1 MLDWMK
7 KLFNKE
13 EEQTAM
19 NKEVPKQ
26 IESQPKIPRV
36 NHYTEAREAQMAS
49 RNAGKCRF
57 PLIPDDGFDE
67 DDVREQPRFEE
78 QHVQSGVYEDQ
89 PTQRG
94 IKVERS
100 RRPYVEKVVATYEEP
115 EVQYEPDPE
124 PVVKK
129 VSVPSQESSR
139 RPFRPTEMISPI
151 YGYNRPSV
159 EKKVEKQEEEKERED
174 LEISVEGKSV
184 VDAWLEKKGYT
195 LSAFSEG
202 QTTTPSSSGR
212 AGNQQEEQNHS
223 KKEEKSVVDQWLEK
237 NGYEIERQE
246 PVVEEKEVVQ
256 EINTPQEVSAD
267 EFLHKTIAERTE
279 DAGKEKDVV
288 VSNENSLQEELV
300 DSQVE
305 HEDTILAEEMKCNTE
320 IEKQTSEESVI
331 VKAEEKLEETIIVEI
346 PEEFAEI
353 AETEEPE
360 VEVTA
365 ETEESEEVEVTA
377 ETEESEEVEVIAEAE
392 ESEEVEVTAETEES
406 EEVEVTAETEE
417 SEEVEVTA
425 EAEESEEVE
434 VTAETEEF
442 EEVKVIAEAEESEEA
457 EVTTETEESE
467 EVEEIAETEESEEVE
482 EIAEAEESE
491 EVEVIAEAEESEEVE
506 VTTET
511 EESEEVEVTAET
523 EESEEVEVTAEA
535 EESEEV
541 EVTAETEEFEEVKVI
556 AEAEESEEAEV
567 TTETEESEEVEEIAE
582 TEESEEVEE
591 IAEAEESEEVE
602 VIAEAEE
609 SEEVEVTTETEESE
623 EVEVTAETEESEEVE
638 VTAEAEES
646 EEVEV
651 TAETEEFEE
660 VKVIAEAEESEE
672 VEEIAEAEESEVEA
686 FVELEETQPEMV
698 LDEAIEQKSEF
709 IHVAEADE
717 QTKKDVQ
724 SFANVLIAETEEN
737 KLVVEEALVA
747 EEQPVVEEAP
757 IAEGKPVVEE
767 APVAEE
773 QLVVEE
779 ALVAEEQPVVE
790 EAPIAEGKSVVEEAP
805 VAEEQLVVEETTIAE
820 EKPVVPKEEPK
831 REKKRHVPFNVVM
844 LKQDRTRL
852 MERHAARTSVMQP
865 SMGERVENKPV
876 HQVEESPVQQV
887 VVESRVEE
895 QPVKQVVVDPQVEE
909 QPMQQV
915 VVEPQVEEQ
924 PMQQVVVEP
933 QVKEQP
939 MQQVVVEPQVEVQ
952 PMQQVVVEPQVK
964 EQPMQQVV
972 VEPQVK
978 EQPMQQV
985 VVEPQ
990 VEEQLGQ
997 QMVVES
1003 QVEEKPMQQVVV
1015 EQVQKPISSTEVQE
1029 KAYVVNQREND
1040 MRNVL
1045 QTPPT
1050 YTVPPLALL
1059 SIPRQA
1065 ALDNKEWLEEQKE
1078 LLDTTFNN
1086 FHVGA
1091 HVINVSQGPAVT
1103 RFEVQPDPGVKVNKI
1118 TNLSDDIKLS
1128 LAAKDIR
1135 IEAPIPGKSAIGIEV
1150 PNKESKPVF
1159 LREILRSP
1167 VFTKSESPLTVA
1179 LGLDISGDPIVT
1191 DIRKMPHGLI
1201 AGATGSGKSVCIN
1214 AILTSILYKAKPHE
1228 VKLMLIDPKMVELAP
1243 YNSVPHLVAPV
1254 ITDVKAATAALKWA
1268 VEEMERRYE
1277 LFAHAGARDLT
1288 RYNTI
1293 VSEREIPGETLPYI
1307 VIVIDEL
1314 ADLMMVAPGDVEEA
1328 ICRIAQ
1334 KARACGIHLLVA
1346 TQRPSVD
1353 VITGLIKS
1361 NIPTRIAFTVSSQVD
1376 SRTIIDIG
1384 GAEKLL
1390 GRGDMLFLGNGTSKP
1405 VRVQGVYVSDDE
1417 IEKTVD
1423 HVKKQM
1429 KPNYLF
1435 QQEDLLAKTEQS
1447 ESEDELFFD
1456 ACQFVVEQ
1464 GGAST
1469 SSVQRKFRIGYNRA
1483 ARLIEEMES
1492 QGIISEAR
1500 GTKPRDVLISEDEF
1514 AAMQETNV

>member
-36 NHYTEAREAQMAS
+36 NHYTEAREAQMAN

-57 PLIPDDGFDE
+57 PLVPDNGFDE
-67 DDVREQPRFEE
+67 EDESEVNRFEE
-78 QHVQSGVYEDQ
+78 QPVQGVTYEE
-89 PTQRG
+89 PTAQRG

-100 RRPYVEKVVATYEEP
+100 RRPYVEKVVSTYEEP
-115 EVQYEPDPE
+115 EVQYEPVRE
-124 PVVKK
+124 SVVKK
-129 VSVPSQESSR
+129 ASVPSQESNR

-159 EKKVEKQEEEKERED
+159 EKKEEKQEEVKERED

-195 LSAFSEG
+195 LSDFSEG
-202 QTTTPSSSGR
+202 QAPTSSSHR
-212 AGNQQEEQNHS
+212 AANQQGEQQYEEN

-237 NGYEIERQE
+237 NGYEIERQV
-246 PVVEEKEVVQ
+246 PLVEEKEVIQ
-256 EINTPQEVSAD
+256 EMSTPQEVSAD
-267 EFLHKTIAERTE
+267 ELLHKTVAEQME
-279 DAGKEKDVV
+279 SAKLEKDVV
-288 VSNENSLQEELV
+288 VLNENNLQEELV
-300 DSQVE
+300 ASKVE
-305 HEDTILAEEMKCNTE
+305 HEDTILSEEIKRNTE
-320 IEKQTSEESVI
+320 IKQPTIEVEKQAPEESVI

-346 PEEFAEI
+346 PEEVSKVEVI
-353 AETEEPE
+353 AETEEFEEVVMETEAPEE
-360 VEVTA
+360 VEVIT
-365 ETEESEEVEVTA
+365 ETEESEEVEVIT

-392 ESEEVEVTAETEES
+392 ESEEVEV
-406 EEVEVTAETEE
+406 
-417 SEEVEVTA
+417 
-425 EAEESEEVE
+425 
-434 VTAETEEF
+434 
-442 EEVKVIAEAEESEEA
+442 IAEVEESEEA
-457 EVTTETEESE
+457 EV
-467 EVEEIAETEESEEVE
+467 IAEV
-482 EIAEAEESE
+482 EESE
-491 EVEVIAEAEESEEVE
+491 EVEVIAEAEESEE
-506 VTTET
+506 
-511 EESEEVEVTAET
+511 A
-523 EESEEVEVTAEA
+523 
-535 EESEEV
+535 
-541 EVTAETEEFEEVKVI
+541 
-556 AEAEESEEAEV
+556 
-567 TTETEESEEVEEIAE
+567 
-582 TEESEEVEE
+582 
-591 IAEAEESEEVE
+591 E
-602 VIAEAEE
+602 VIAEINAPV
-609 SEEVEVTTETEESE
+609 VETFV
-623 EVEVTAETEESEEVE
+623 AL
-638 VTAEAEES
+638 
-646 EEVEV
+646 
-651 TAETEEFEE
+651 
-660 VKVIAEAEESEE
+660 
-672 VEEIAEAEESEVEA
+672 EEIQQE
-686 FVELEETQPEMV
+686 
-698 LDEAIEQKSEF
+698 DEAIEQKSEF
-709 IHVAEADE
+709 IYVAEADE

-724 SFANVLIAETEEN
+724 SFADVLIAE
-737 KLVVEEALVA
+737 
-747 EEQPVVEEAP
+747 EQ
-757 IAEGKPVVEE
+757 PVVEE

-773 QLVVEE
+773 QQVVEE
-779 ALVAEEQPVVE
+779 APVVEEQSVVEEAPVVEEQPVAEETLVAEEQRVVEEAPVVEEQRVVEEVPVAEEQPVV
-790 EAPIAEGKSVVEEAP
+790 
-805 VAEEQLVVEETTIAE
+805 Q
-820 EKPVVPKEEPK
+820 KEEPK

-852 MERHAARTSVMQP
+852 MERHAARANAMQP
-865 SMGERVENKPV
+865 SANVRVENKPV
-876 HQVEESPVQQV
+876 QQEVAEPQVEERPVQQV
-887 VVESRVEE
+887 VAKPQVEE
-895 QPVKQVVVDPQVEE
+895 HPVQQVVAKPQVEE
-909 QPMQQV
+909 QTMQQV
-915 VVEPQVEEQ
+915 VAEPQVEERPVQQEVAEPQVEEQ
-924 PMQQVVVEP
+924 PMQQVVA
-933 QVKEQP
+933 
-939 MQQVVVEPQVEVQ
+939 EPQVEERPV
-952 PMQQVVVEPQVK
+952 QQVVAEPQV
-964 EQPMQQVV
+964 EEHPVQQVV
-972 VEPQVK
+972 A
-978 EQPMQQV
+978 
-985 VVEPQ
+985 EPQ
-990 VEEQLGQ
+990 VEEQ
-997 QMVVES
+997 
-1003 QVEEKPMQQVVV
+1003 PIQQVVV

-1045 QTPPT
+1045 HTPPT

-1059 SIPRQA
+1059 SIPQQS
-1065 ALDNKEWLEEQKE
+1065 ALDNTEWLEEQKE

-1243 YNSVPHLVAPV
+1243 YNAVPHLVAPV

-1435 QQEDLLAKTEQS
+1435 KQEDLLAKTEQA
-1447 ESEDELFFD
+1447 ESEDELFFE

-1483 ARLIEEMES
+1483 ARLIEEMQS

>member
-19 NKEVPKQ
+19 NKEVQKQ
-26 IESQPKIPRV
+26 VESQPKIPRV

-57 PLIPDDGFDE
+57 PLVPDNGFDE
-67 DDVREQPRFEE
+67 EDVIETGRFEE
-78 QHVQSGVYEDQ
+78 QPVQAVTYKES
-89 PTQRG
+89 PIQRG

-100 RRPYVEKVVATYEEP
+100 RRQYVEKVVSTYEEP
-115 EVQYEPDPE
+115 EMQYEPERE

-129 VSVPSQESSR
+129 ASTPAQESNR

-159 EKKVEKQEEEKERED
+159 EKKEEKQEEVKERED

-195 LSAFSEG
+195 LSDFSEG
-202 QTTTPSSSGR
+202 QAPTSSSHER
-212 AGNQQEEQNHS
+212 VDEQDQQS

-246 PVVEEKEVVQ
+246 PIVEEKEVAQ
-256 EINTPQEVSAD
+256 EMSAPQEVPAA
-267 EFLHKTIAERTE
+267 ELLHETIAERME
-279 DAGKEKDVV
+279 DAKQEKDVV
-288 VSNENSLQEELV
+288 VENVLQTESLA
-300 DSQVE
+300 SKVE
-305 HEDTILAEEMKCNTE
+305 HEDTILSEEMKRNTE
-320 IEKQTSEESVI
+320 IDQPTIEVEKQAPEESVI

-346 PEEFAEI
+346 PEEFEEVDVI
-353 AETEEPE
+353 TETEESEE
-360 VEVTA
+360 VEVIAEAEESEEVEVIA
-365 ETEESEEVEVTA
+365 ETEESEEVEVIAETEESEEVEVIA

-392 ESEEVEVTAETEES
+392 ESEEVEVIAETEES
-406 EEVEVTAETEE
+406 EEVEVIAETEE
-417 SEEVEVTA
+417 SEEVEV
-425 EAEESEEVE
+425 
-434 VTAETEEF
+434 
-442 EEVKVIAEAEESEEA
+442 
-457 EVTTETEESE
+457 
-467 EVEEIAETEESEEVE
+467 IAETEESEEVE
-482 EIAEAEESE
+482 VIAEAEESE

-506 VTTET
+506 VI
-511 EESEEVEVTAET
+511 AET
-523 EESEEVEVTAEA
+523 KAP
-535 EESEEV
+535 
-541 EVTAETEEFEEVKVI
+541 
-556 AEAEESEEAEV
+556 EEAEPV
-567 TTETEESEEVEEIAE
+567 V
-582 TEESEEVEE
+582 
-591 IAEAEESEEVE
+591 
-602 VIAEAEE
+602 
-609 SEEVEVTTETEESE
+609 
-623 EVEVTAETEESEEVE
+623 
-638 VTAEAEES
+638 
-646 EEVEV
+646 
-651 TAETEEFEE
+651 
-660 VKVIAEAEESEE
+660 
-672 VEEIAEAEESEVEA
+672 
-686 FVELEETQPEMV
+686 LEETQQEMV
-698 LDEAIEQKSEF
+698 LNEAIEQKNEF

-724 SFANVLIAETEEN
+724 SFADVLIAEEAAIEEEQS
-737 KLVVEEALVA
+737 VVEEAVIE
-747 EEQPVVEEAP
+747 EEQPVVEEAV
-757 IAEGKPVVEE
+757 IE
-767 APVAEE
+767 
-773 QLVVEE
+773 
-779 ALVAEEQPVVE
+779 EEQPVVE
-790 EAPIAEGKSVVEEAP
+790 EAVIEEEQPVVEEAVIEEAVIEEEQPVVEEAVIEEEQRVVEETVIEEEQRVVEETVIEEEQPVAEETPVVEEPPVVEEAAIEEEQSVVEETPVVEEQRVVEETVIEEEQP
-805 VAEEQLVVEETTIAE
+805 VAEETPVAE
-820 EKPVVPKEEPK
+820 EPPVVQKEEPK

-844 LKQDRTRL
+844 LKQDRARL
-852 MERHAARTSVMQP
+852 VERHAARTNAMQP
-865 SMGERVENKPV
+865 SMKERVENKPV
-876 HQVEESPVQQV
+876 H
-887 VVESRVEE
+887 
-895 QPVKQVVVDPQVEE
+895 QVEE

-933 QVKEQP
+933 QVEEQP
-939 MQQVVVEPQVEVQ
+939 MQQVA
-952 PMQQVVVEPQVK
+952 
-964 EQPMQQVV
+964 
-972 VEPQVK
+972 
-978 EQPMQQV
+978 
-985 VVEPQ
+985 VEPQ
-990 VEEQLGQ
+990 VEERP
-997 QMVVES
+997 V
-1003 QVEEKPMQQVVV
+1003 QQVVA
-1015 EQVQKPISSTEVQE
+1015 ESQQVQKPISSTEVEE

-1040 MRNVL
+1040 VRNVL

-1050 YTVPPLALL
+1050 YTIPSLTLL
-1059 SIPRQA
+1059 SIPQQA
-1065 ALDNKEWLEEQKE
+1065 ALDNTEWLEEQKE

-1435 QQEDLLAKTEQS
+1435 KQEDLLAKTEQA
-1447 ESEDELFFD
+1447 ESEDELFLD

-1492 QGIISEAR
+1492 QGIISEGR

>member
-57 PLIPDDGFDE
+57 PLVPDNGFDE
-67 DDVREQPRFEE
+67 EDESEVNRFEE
-78 QHVQSGVYEDQ
+78 QPVQGVAYEE
-89 PTQRG
+89 PTAQRG

-100 RRPYVEKVVATYEEP
+100 RRPYVEKVVSTYEEP
-115 EVQYEPDPE
+115 EVQYEPVRE
-124 PVVKK
+124 SVVKK
-129 VSVPSQESSR
+129 ASAPSQESNR

-159 EKKVEKQEEEKERED
+159 EKKVEKQEEVKERED
-174 LEISVEGKSV
+174 LEISVEGKAV
-184 VDAWLEKKGYT
+184 VDAWLEKKGYK
-195 LSAFSEG
+195 LSDFSEG
-202 QTTTPSSSGR
+202 QATSSAPGEVVEQK
-212 AGNQQEEQNHS
+212 GQQG

-237 NGYEIERQE
+237 NGYEIERQV
-246 PVVEEKEVVQ
+246 PLVEEKEVIK
-256 EINTPQEVSAD
+256 EMSTPQEVSAD
-267 EFLHKTIAERTE
+267 ELLHKTVAEQME
-279 DAGKEKDVV
+279 SAKLEKDVV
-288 VSNENSLQEELV
+288 VLNENNLQEELV
-300 DSQVE
+300 ASKVE
-305 HEDTILAEEMKCNTE
+305 HEDTILSEEIKRNTE
-320 IEKQTSEESVI
+320 IKQPTIEVEKQAPEESVI

-346 PEEFAEI
+346 PEELE
-353 AETEEPE
+353 E
-360 VEVTA
+360 VEVIA
-365 ETEESEEVEVTA
+365 ETEESEEVEV
-377 ETEESEEVEVIAEAE
+377 
-392 ESEEVEVTAETEES
+392 
-406 EEVEVTAETEE
+406 
-417 SEEVEVTA
+417 
-425 EAEESEEVE
+425 
-434 VTAETEEF
+434 
-442 EEVKVIAEAEESEEA
+442 
-457 EVTTETEESE
+457 
-467 EVEEIAETEESEEVE
+467 
-482 EIAEAEESE
+482 IAEAEESE

-506 VTTET
+506 VITET
-511 EESEEVEVTAET
+511 EESEEVEVIVETEELEEVEVIAET
-523 EESEEVEVTAEA
+523 EESEEVEV
-535 EESEEV
+535 
-541 EVTAETEEFEEVKVI
+541 
-556 AEAEESEEAEV
+556 
-567 TTETEESEEVEEIAE
+567 IAE
-582 TEESEEVEE
+582 TEE
-591 IAEAEESEEVE
+591 AEEVE

-609 SEEVEVTTETEESE
+609 SEEVEVIAETEELE
-623 EVEVTAETEESEEVE
+623 EVEVIAETEELEEVE
-638 VTAEAEES
+638 VIAETEEL

-651 TAETEEFEE
+651 IAETEELEE
-660 VKVIAEAEESEE
+660 VEVIAETKAPVVETF
-672 VEEIAEAEESEVEA
+672 VALEEIQQEYEV
-686 FVELEETQPEMV
+686 
-698 LDEAIEQKSEF
+698 IEQNSEF

-717 QTKKDVQ
+717 QTKNDVQ

-737 KLVVEEALVA
+737 KQVVEEAPVVEEQSVEEEVPVA
-747 EEQPVVEEAP
+747 EEQPVV
-757 IAEGKPVVEE
+757 K
-767 APVAEE
+767 
-773 QLVVEE
+773 
-779 ALVAEEQPVVE
+779 
-790 EAPIAEGKSVVEEAP
+790 
-805 VAEEQLVVEETTIAE
+805 
-820 EKPVVPKEEPK
+820 KEEPK

-852 MERHAARTSVMQP
+852 MERHAARANAMQP
-865 SMGERVENKPV
+865 SANVRVENKPV
-876 HQVEESPVQQV
+876 QQEVAEPQVEEQPMKQVVVEPQVEEQPMKQVVVESQVEESPVQQV
-887 VVESRVEE
+887 VAEPQVEE
-895 QPVKQVVVDPQVEE
+895 SPVQQVVAKPQVEE

-915 VVEPQVEEQ
+915 VVEPQVEES
-924 PMQQVVVEP
+924 PVQQVVAEP
-933 QVKEQP
+933 QVEEQP
-939 MQQVVVEPQVEVQ
+939 MQQVVAEPQVEEQ
-952 PMQQVVVEPQVK
+952 PMKQVVVESQVEESPVQQVVAEPQVEESPVQQVVAK
-964 EQPMQQVV
+964 PQVEEQPMQQVV
-972 VEPQVK
+972 A
-978 EQPMQQV
+978 
-985 VVEPQ
+985 EPQ
-990 VEEQLGQ
+990 VEEQ
-997 QMVVES
+997 
-1003 QVEEKPMQQVVV
+1003 PMQQVVV
-1015 EQVQKPISSTEVQE
+1015 EQVQKSISSTEPKE

-1045 QTPPT
+1045 HTPPT

-1059 SIPRQA
+1059 SIPQQS
-1065 ALDNKEWLEEQKE
+1065 ALDNTEWLDEQKE

-1268 VEEMERRYE
+1268 VDEMERRYE

-1293 VSEREIPGETLPYI
+1293 VSERDIPGETLPYI

-1423 HVKKQM
+1423 HVRKQM

-1435 QQEDLLAKTEQS
+1435 KQEDLLAKTEQA

>member
-26 IESQPKIPRV
+26 VESQPKIPRV

-57 PLIPDDGFDE
+57 PLVPDNGFDE
-67 DDVREQPRFEE
+67 EDVIETGHFEE
-78 QHVQSGVYEDQ
+78 PPVQAVTYENQ
-89 PTQRG
+89 PIQRG

-100 RRPYVEKVVATYEEP
+100 RRQYVEKVVSTYEEP
-115 EVQYEPDPE
+115 EIQYEPERE

-129 VSVPSQESSR
+129 ASAPAQESNR

-159 EKKVEKQEEEKERED
+159 EKKEEKQEEVKERED

-195 LSAFSEG
+195 LSDFSEG
-202 QTTTPSSSGR
+202 QAPTSSSHEGID
-212 AGNQQEEQNHS
+212 QQDQQS

-246 PVVEEKEVVQ
+246 PIVEEVVQ
-256 EINTPQEVSAD
+256 EMSAPQEVPAA
-267 EFLHKTIAERTE
+267 ELLHETIAERME
-279 DAGKEKDVV
+279 DTKQEKDVV
-288 VSNENSLQEELV
+288 AKNILQAESV
-300 DSQVE
+300 DSKVE
-305 HEDTILAEEMKCNTE
+305 HEDTILSEEIKRNTE
-320 IEKQTSEESVI
+320 IEQPTIEVEKQAPEESVI

-346 PEEFAEI
+346 PEE
-353 AETEEPE
+353 
-360 VEVTA
+360 VEVI
-365 ETEESEEVEVTA
+365 A
-377 ETEESEEVEVIAEAE
+377 ETEESEEVEVIAETE
-392 ESEEVEVTAETEES
+392 ESEEVEVIAETEES
-406 EEVEVTAETEE
+406 EEVEVIAETEE
-417 SEEVEVTA
+417 SEEVEV
-425 EAEESEEVE
+425 
-434 VTAETEEF
+434 
-442 EEVKVIAEAEESEEA
+442 
-457 EVTTETEESE
+457 
-467 EVEEIAETEESEEVE
+467 IAETEESEEVE
-482 EIAEAEESE
+482 VIAETEESE
-491 EVEVIAEAEESEEVE
+491 EVEVIAE
-506 VTTET
+506 T
-511 EESEEVEVTAET
+511 EESEEVEVIAETEEQKEVEVIAET
-523 EESEEVEVTAEA
+523 EESEEVEV
-535 EESEEV
+535 
-541 EVTAETEEFEEVKVI
+541 
-556 AEAEESEEAEV
+556 
-567 TTETEESEEVEEIAE
+567 IAE
-582 TEESEEVEE
+582 TEEQK
-591 IAEAEESEEVE
+591 EVE
-602 VIAEAEE
+602 VIAETEAP
-609 SEEVEVTTETEESE
+609 EEVEPV
-623 EVEVTAETEESEEVE
+623 V
-638 VTAEAEES
+638 
-646 EEVEV
+646 
-651 TAETEEFEE
+651 
-660 VKVIAEAEESEE
+660 
-672 VEEIAEAEESEVEA
+672 
-686 FVELEETQPEMV
+686 LEETQQEMV
-698 LDEAIEQKSEF
+698 LNEAIEQKNEF

-724 SFANVLIAETEEN
+724 SFADVLITEEQ
-737 KLVVEEALVA
+737 LVVEETPIV
-747 EEQPVVEEAP
+747 EEQPVAEETPIVEDQ
-757 IAEGKPVVEE
+757 PVVEE

-773 QLVVEE
+773 QSVVEE
-779 ALVAEEQPVVE
+779 TPIVEEQPVAEETPIVEEQPVV
-790 EAPIAEGKSVVEEAP
+790 
-805 VAEEQLVVEETTIAE
+805 Q
-820 EKPVVPKEEPK
+820 KEEPK

-852 MERHAARTSVMQP
+852 MERHAARTNAMQP
-865 SMGERVENKPV
+865 SMSERVENKSV
-876 HQVEESPVQQV
+876 HQVEE
-887 VVESRVEE
+887 
-895 QPVKQVVVDPQVEE
+895 K
-909 QPMQQV
+909 PMQQV
-915 VVEPQVEEQ
+915 VVEPQVEEK
-924 PMQQVVVEP
+924 PV
-933 QVKEQP
+933 
-939 MQQVVVEPQVEVQ
+939 
-952 PMQQVVVEPQVK
+952 
-964 EQPMQQVV
+964 
-972 VEPQVK
+972 
-978 EQPMQQV
+978 QQV

-990 VEEQLGQ
+990 VEEKPVQ
-997 QMVVES
+997 QVVVEP
-1003 QVEEKPMQQVVV
+1003 QVEEKPVQQVVA
-1015 EQVQKPISSTEVQE
+1015 EQVQKPISSTEVEE

-1040 MRNVL
+1040 VRNVL

-1050 YTVPPLALL
+1050 YTIPPLTLL
-1059 SIPRQA
+1059 SIPQQA
-1065 ALDNKEWLEEQKE
+1065 ALDNTEWLEEQKE

-1435 QQEDLLAKTEQS
+1435 KQEDLLAKTEQA
-1447 ESEDELFFD
+1447 ESEDELFFE

-1483 ARLIEEMES
+1483 ARLIEEMQS

>member
-1 MLDWMK
+1 
-7 KLFNKE
+7 
-13 EEQTAM
+13 
-19 NKEVPKQ
+19 V
-26 IESQPKIPRV
+26 
-36 NHYTEAREAQMAS
+36 
-49 RNAGKCRF
+49 
-57 PLIPDDGFDE
+57 
-67 DDVREQPRFEE
+67 
-78 QHVQSGVYEDQ
+78 
-89 PTQRG
+89 
-94 IKVERS
+94 
-100 RRPYVEKVVATYEEP
+100 
-115 EVQYEPDPE
+115 
-124 PVVKK
+124 
-129 VSVPSQESSR
+129 
-139 RPFRPTEMISPI
+139 
-151 YGYNRPSV
+151 
-159 EKKVEKQEEEKERED
+159 
-174 LEISVEGKSV
+174 
-184 VDAWLEKKGYT
+184 
-195 LSAFSEG
+195 
-202 QTTTPSSSGR
+202 
-212 AGNQQEEQNHS
+212 
-223 KKEEKSVVDQWLEK
+223 
-237 NGYEIERQE
+237 
-246 PVVEEKEVVQ
+246 
-256 EINTPQEVSAD
+256 
-267 EFLHKTIAERTE
+267 
-279 DAGKEKDVV
+279 
-288 VSNENSLQEELV
+288 
-300 DSQVE
+300 
-305 HEDTILAEEMKCNTE
+305 
-320 IEKQTSEESVI
+320 
-331 VKAEEKLEETIIVEI
+331 
-346 PEEFAEI
+346 I

-360 VEVTA
+360 EVI
-365 ETEESEEVEVTA
+365 A
-377 ETEESEEVEVIAEAE
+377 ETEESEEVEVIAETE
-392 ESEEVEVTAETEES
+392 ELEEVEVIAETEES
-406 EEVEVTAETEE
+406 EEVEVIAETEELEEVEVIAETEE
-417 SEEVEVTA
+417 SEEVEV
-425 EAEESEEVE
+425 
-434 VTAETEEF
+434 
-442 EEVKVIAEAEESEEA
+442 
-457 EVTTETEESE
+457 
-467 EVEEIAETEESEEVE
+467 IAETEESEEVE
-482 EIAEAEESE
+482 VIAETEESE
-491 EVEVIAEAEESEEVE
+491 EVEVIAE
-506 VTTET
+506 T
-511 EESEEVEVTAET
+511 
-523 EESEEVEVTAEA
+523 
-535 EESEEV
+535 
-541 EVTAETEEFEEVKVI
+541 
-556 AEAEESEEAEV
+556 
-567 TTETEESEEVEEIAE
+567 
-582 TEESEEVEE
+582 
-591 IAEAEESEEVE
+591 EESEEVE
-602 VIAEAEE
+602 VIAETEE
-609 SEEVEVTTETEESE
+609 LEEVEVIAETEELE
-623 EVEVTAETEESEEVE
+623 EVEVIAETEELEEVE
-638 VTAEAEES
+638 VIAETEEL

-651 TAETEEFEE
+651 IAETEELEE
-660 VKVIAEAEESEE
+660 VEVIAETKAPVVETF
-672 VEEIAEAEESEVEA
+672 VALEEIQQEDEV
-686 FVELEETQPEMV
+686 
-698 LDEAIEQKSEF
+698 IEQNSEF

-717 QTKKDVQ
+717 QTKNDVQ

-737 KLVVEEALVA
+737 KRVEEEAPVVEEQSVEEEVPVV
-747 EEQPVVEEAP
+747 EEQPVV
-757 IAEGKPVVEE
+757 K
-767 APVAEE
+767 
-773 QLVVEE
+773 
-779 ALVAEEQPVVE
+779 
-790 EAPIAEGKSVVEEAP
+790 
-805 VAEEQLVVEETTIAE
+805 
-820 EKPVVPKEEPK
+820 KEEPK

-852 MERHAARTSVMQP
+852 MERHAARANAMQP
-865 SMGERVENKPV
+865 SANVRVENKPV
-876 HQVEESPVQQV
+876 QQEV
-887 VVESRVEE
+887 AE
-895 QPVKQVVVDPQVEE
+895 PQVEE

-915 VVEPQVEEQ
+915 VVESQVEEQ

-939 MQQVVVEPQVEVQ
+939 MQQVVVE
-952 PMQQVVVEPQVK
+952 
-964 EQPMQQVV
+964 
-972 VEPQVK
+972 
-978 EQPMQQV
+978 
-985 VVEPQ
+985 
-990 VEEQLGQ
+990 
-997 QMVVES
+997 
-1003 QVEEKPMQQVVV
+1003 
-1015 EQVQKPISSTEVQE
+1015 QVQKPISSTEVKE

-1045 QTPPT
+1045 HTPPT

-1059 SIPRQA
+1059 SIPQQST
-1065 ALDNKEWLEEQKE
+1065 LDNTEWLDEQKE

-1268 VEEMERRYE
+1268 VDEMERRYE

-1293 VSEREIPGETLPYI
+1293 VSERDIPGETLPYI

-1423 HVKKQM
+1423 HVRKQM

-1435 QQEDLLAKTEQS
+1435 KQEDLLAKTEQA

>member
-57 PLIPDDGFDE
+57 PLVPDNGFDE
-67 DDVREQPRFEE
+67 EDESEVNRFEE
-78 QHVQSGVYEDQ
+78 QPVQGVTYEE
-89 PTQRG
+89 PTAQRG

-100 RRPYVEKVVATYEEP
+100 RRPYVEKVVSTYEEP
-115 EVQYEPDPE
+115 EVQYEPVRE
-124 PVVKK
+124 SVVKK
-129 VSVPSQESSR
+129 ASVPSQESNR

-159 EKKVEKQEEEKERED
+159 EKKKEKQEEVKERED

-195 LSAFSEG
+195 LSDFSEG
-202 QTTTPSSSGR
+202 QAPTSSSHR
-212 AGNQQEEQNHS
+212 AANQHGEQQYEEN

-237 NGYEIERQE
+237 NGYEIERQV
-246 PVVEEKEVVQ
+246 PLVEEKEVIQ
-256 EINTPQEVSAD
+256 EMSTPQEVSAD
-267 EFLHKTIAERTE
+267 ELLHKAVAEQME
-279 DAGKEKDVV
+279 SAKLEKDVV
-288 VSNENSLQEELV
+288 VLNENNLQEELV
-300 DSQVE
+300 ASKVE
-305 HEDTILAEEMKCNTE
+305 HEDTILSEEIKRNTE
-320 IEKQTSEESVI
+320 IKQPTIEVEKQAPEESVI

-346 PEEFAEI
+346 PEEVSKVEVI
-353 AETEEPE
+353 AETEEFEEVVMETEAPEE
-360 VEVTA
+360 VEVIA
-365 ETEESEEVEVTA
+365 ETEESEEVEVIT
-377 ETEESEEVEVIAEAE
+377 EKEESEEVEVIAEAE
-392 ESEEVEVTAETEES
+392 ELEEVEVIAEAEELEEVEVIAEAEETEEVEVIAETEE
-406 EEVEVTAETEE
+406 TEE
-417 SEEVEVTA
+417 T
-425 EAEESEEVE
+425 
-434 VTAETEEF
+434 
-442 EEVKVIAEAEESEEA
+442 EEVKVIAE
-457 EVTTETEESE
+457 TEE
-467 EVEEIAETEESEEVE
+467 T
-482 EIAEAEESE
+482 E
-491 EVEVIAEAEESEEVE
+491 EVEVIAEAEESEE
-506 VTTET
+506 
-511 EESEEVEVTAET
+511 
-523 EESEEVEVTAEA
+523 
-535 EESEEV
+535 
-541 EVTAETEEFEEVKVI
+541 
-556 AEAEESEEAEV
+556 AEV
-567 TTETEESEEVEEIAE
+567 IT
-582 TEESEEVEE
+582 
-591 IAEAEESEEVE
+591 EAEESEEVE
-602 VIAEAEE
+602 VIAEINAPV
-609 SEEVEVTTETEESE
+609 VET
-623 EVEVTAETEESEEVE
+623 
-638 VTAEAEES
+638 
-646 EEVEV
+646 
-651 TAETEEFEE
+651 
-660 VKVIAEAEESEE
+660 
-672 VEEIAEAEESEVEA
+672 
-686 FVELEETQPEMV
+686 FVALEDIQQE
-698 LDEAIEQKSEF
+698 DEAIEQKNEF

-724 SFANVLIAETEEN
+724 SFADVLI
-737 KLVVEEALVA
+737 A
-747 EEQPVVEEAP
+747 EEQPVAEEAR
-757 IAEGKPVVEE
+757 I
-767 APVAEE
+767 AEE
-773 QLVVEE
+773 QPTAEETPVV
-779 ALVAEEQPVVE
+779 EEQPVV
-790 EAPIAEGKSVVEEAP
+790 
-805 VAEEQLVVEETTIAE
+805 Q
-820 EKPVVPKEEPK
+820 KEEPK

-852 MERHAARTSVMQP
+852 MERHAARANAMQP
-865 SMGERVENKPV
+865 SANVRVENKPV
-876 HQVEESPVQQV
+876 QQEV
-887 VVESRVEE
+887 A
-895 QPVKQVVVDPQVEE
+895 
-909 QPMQQV
+909 
-915 VVEPQVEEQ
+915 EPQVEEQ
-924 PMQQVVVEP
+924 PVQQVVAEP
-933 QVKEQP
+933 QMEERPV
-939 MQQVVVEPQVEVQ
+939 QQEVA
-952 PMQQVVVEPQVK
+952 
-964 EQPMQQVV
+964 
-972 VEPQVK
+972 
-978 EQPMQQV
+978 
-985 VVEPQ
+985 EPQ
-990 VEEQLGQ
+990 VEEQPVQ
-997 QMVVES
+997 QVVAEPQMEERPVQQEVAEP
-1003 QVEEKPMQQVVV
+1003 QVEEQPVQQVVAEPQVEERPVQQEVAEPQVEEQPVQQVVAEPQMEEQSIQQVVV

-1045 QTPPT
+1045 HTPPT

-1059 SIPRQA
+1059 SIPQQS
-1065 ALDNKEWLEEQKE
+1065 ALDNTEWLEEQKE

-1435 QQEDLLAKTEQS
+1435 KQEDLLAKTEQA
-1447 ESEDELFFD
+1447 ESEDELFLD

-1492 QGIISEAR
+1492 QGIISEGR

>member
-1 MLDWMK
+1 V
-7 KLFNKE
+7 
-13 EEQTAM
+13 
-19 NKEVPKQ
+19 EV
-26 IESQPKIPRV
+26 
-36 NHYTEAREAQMAS
+36 
-49 RNAGKCRF
+49 
-57 PLIPDDGFDE
+57 
-67 DDVREQPRFEE
+67 
-78 QHVQSGVYEDQ
+78 
-89 PTQRG
+89 
-94 IKVERS
+94 
-100 RRPYVEKVVATYEEP
+100 
-115 EVQYEPDPE
+115 
-124 PVVKK
+124 
-129 VSVPSQESSR
+129 
-139 RPFRPTEMISPI
+139 
-151 YGYNRPSV
+151 
-159 EKKVEKQEEEKERED
+159 
-174 LEISVEGKSV
+174 
-184 VDAWLEKKGYT
+184 
-195 LSAFSEG
+195 
-202 QTTTPSSSGR
+202 
-212 AGNQQEEQNHS
+212 
-223 KKEEKSVVDQWLEK
+223 
-237 NGYEIERQE
+237 
-246 PVVEEKEVVQ
+246 
-256 EINTPQEVSAD
+256 
-267 EFLHKTIAERTE
+267 
-279 DAGKEKDVV
+279 
-288 VSNENSLQEELV
+288 
-300 DSQVE
+300 
-305 HEDTILAEEMKCNTE
+305 
-320 IEKQTSEESVI
+320 
-331 VKAEEKLEETIIVEI
+331 
-346 PEEFAEI
+346 I
-353 AETEEPE
+353 AETEEP
-360 VEVTA
+360 
-365 ETEESEEVEVTA
+365 
-377 ETEESEEVEVIAEAE
+377 EEVEVIAEAE
-392 ESEEVEVTAETEES
+392 ELEEVEV
-406 EEVEVTAETEE
+406 
-417 SEEVEVTA
+417 
-425 EAEESEEVE
+425 
-434 VTAETEEF
+434 
-442 EEVKVIAEAEESEEA
+442 I
-457 EVTTETEESE
+457 TETEEL
-467 EVEEIAETEESEEVE
+467 
-482 EIAEAEESE
+482 E
-491 EVEVIAEAEESEEVE
+491 EVEVIAEIKAPVVE
-506 VTTET
+506 TFV
-511 EESEEVEVTAET
+511 AL
-523 EESEEVEVTAEA
+523 
-535 EESEEV
+535 
-541 EVTAETEEFEEVKVI
+541 
-556 AEAEESEEAEV
+556 
-567 TTETEESEEVEEIAE
+567 EEIQQE
-582 TEESEEVEE
+582 
-591 IAEAEESEEVE
+591 
-602 VIAEAEE
+602 
-609 SEEVEVTTETEESE
+609 
-623 EVEVTAETEESEEVE
+623 
-638 VTAEAEES
+638 
-646 EEVEV
+646 
-651 TAETEEFEE
+651 
-660 VKVIAEAEESEE
+660 
-672 VEEIAEAEESEVEA
+672 
-686 FVELEETQPEMV
+686 
-698 LDEAIEQKSEF
+698 DEAIEQKSEF

-717 QTKKDVQ
+717 QTKNDVQ
-724 SFANVLIAETEEN
+724 SFANVLLAETEEN
-737 KLVVEEALVA
+737 KRVVEEAPVAEEQRVVEETPVAEEQRVVEEAPVAEEQRVVEEAPVAEEQRVVEEAPVA

-757 IAEGKPVVEE
+757 
-767 APVAEE
+767 
-773 QLVVEE
+773 
-779 ALVAEEQPVVE
+779 VAEEQPVV
-790 EAPIAEGKSVVEEAP
+790 K
-805 VAEEQLVVEETTIAE
+805 
-820 EKPVVPKEEPK
+820 KEEPK

-852 MERHAARTSVMQP
+852 MERHAARANAMQHSVNV
-865 SMGERVENKPV
+865 RVENR
-876 HQVEESPVQQV
+876 PVQQV
-887 VVESRVEE
+887 VA
-895 QPVKQVVVDPQVEE
+895 
-909 QPMQQV
+909 
-915 VVEPQVEEQ
+915 EPQVEEQ
-924 PMQQVVVEP
+924 PMQQVVVES
-933 QVKEQP
+933 QVEEQP
-939 MQQVVVEPQVEVQ
+939 MQQVVVES
-952 PMQQVVVEPQVK
+952 
-964 EQPMQQVV
+964 
-972 VEPQVK
+972 
-978 EQPMQQV
+978 
-985 VVEPQ
+985 Q
-990 VEEQLGQ
+990 VEEQS
-997 QMVVES
+997 V
-1003 QVEEKPMQQVVV
+1003 QQVVAEPQMEERPV
-1015 EQVQKPISSTEVQE
+1015 QQVVEEQVQKPISSTEVQE

-1045 QTPPT
+1045 HTPPT

-1059 SIPRQA
+1059 SIPQQS
-1065 ALDNKEWLEEQKE
+1065 ALDNTEWLDEQKE

-1423 HVKKQM
+1423 HVRKQM

-1435 QQEDLLAKTEQS
+1435 KQEDLLAKTEQA
-1447 ESEDELFFD
+1447 ESEDELFFE

-1483 ARLIEEMES
+1483 ARLIEEMQS

>member
-13 EEQTAM
+13 EEQTAI

-57 PLIPDDGFDE
+57 PLVPDNGFDE
-67 DDVREQPRFEE
+67 EDVIATGHFEE
-78 QHVQSGVYEDQ
+78 QPVQVVTYENQ

-94 IKVERS
+94 VKVERS
-100 RRPYVEKVVATYEEP
+100 RRQYVEKVVSTYEVP
-115 EVQYEPDPE
+115 EVQYEPERE

-129 VSVPSQESSR
+129 ASAPSQESNR

-159 EKKVEKQEEEKERED
+159 EKKVEKQEEKKERED

-195 LSAFSEG
+195 LSDFSEG
-202 QTTTPSSSGR
+202 QATNSSSHEGIDQR
-212 AGNQQEEQNHS
+212 DQQN
-223 KKEEKSVVDQWLEK
+223 KKEEKSVVDRWLEK
-237 NGYEIERQE
+237 NGYEIESQE
-246 PVVEEKEVVQ
+246 PIVEEKEVVQ
-256 EINTPQEVSAD
+256 EISAQQAVPAGEVP
-267 EFLHKTIAERTE
+267 HQTIAERME
-279 DAGKEKDVV
+279 DAKQESDVV
-288 VSNENSLQEELV
+288 AKNILQTELV
-300 DSQVE
+300 DSKVE
-305 HEDTILAEEMKCNTE
+305 HEDTILSEETKRNTE
-320 IEKQTSEESVI
+320 IEQPTIEVEKQAPEESVI

-346 PEEFAEI
+346 PEEVEVI
-353 AETEEPE
+353 AETE
-360 VEVTA
+360 A
-365 ETEESEEVEVTA
+365 R
-377 ETEESEEVEVIAEAE
+377 EEVEVIAEAE
-392 ESEEVEVTAETEES
+392 ESEEVEVIAETEES
-406 EEVEVTAETEE
+406 EEVEVIAETEE
-417 SEEVEVTA
+417 SEEVEV
-425 EAEESEEVE
+425 
-434 VTAETEEF
+434 
-442 EEVKVIAEAEESEEA
+442 
-457 EVTTETEESE
+457 
-467 EVEEIAETEESEEVE
+467 IAETEESEEVE
-482 EIAEAEESE
+482 VIAETEAPEEVEVIAEAEELEEVEVIAEAEELEEVEVIAEAEELEEVEVIAETEAPEEVEVIAEAEELEEVEVIAETEAPEEVEVIAEAEESE
-491 EVEVIAEAEESEEVE
+491 EVEVIAEAEEL
-506 VTTET
+506 
-511 EESEEVEVTAET
+511 
-523 EESEEVEVTAEA
+523 
-535 EESEEV
+535 
-541 EVTAETEEFEEVKVI
+541 
-556 AEAEESEEAEV
+556 
-567 TTETEESEEVEEIAE
+567 
-582 TEESEEVEE
+582 
-591 IAEAEESEEVE
+591 EEVE
-602 VIAEAEE
+602 VI
-609 SEEVEVTTETEESE
+609 TETEAPE
-623 EVEVTAETEESEEVE
+623 
-638 VTAEAEES
+638 EAEP
-646 EEVEV
+646 V
-651 TAETEEFEE
+651 A
-660 VKVIAEAEESEE
+660 
-672 VEEIAEAEESEVEA
+672 
-686 FVELEETQPEMV
+686 LEETQQEMV
-698 LDEAIEQKSEF
+698 LNEAIEQTNEF
-709 IHVAEADE
+709 IHVAEAEE
-717 QTKKDVQ
+717 QAKKDVQ
-724 SFANVLIAETEEN
+724 SFADVLIAEEQR
-737 KLVVEEALVA
+737 VVEEAPIA

-757 IAEGKPVVEE
+757 IE
-767 APVAEE
+767 
-773 QLVVEE
+773 
-779 ALVAEEQPVVE
+779 EEQPVVE
-790 EAPIAEGKSVVEEAP
+790 EAPIE
-805 VAEEQLVVEETTIAE
+805 EEQPIVQ
-820 EKPVVPKEEPK
+820 KEEPK

-852 MERHAARTSVMQP
+852 MERHAARVNAMQS
-865 SMGERVENKPV
+865 SMSERVEHNPV
-876 HQVEESPVQQV
+876 QQVEETPVPQVEEKPMQQVVVEPQVEEKPIQQV

-895 QPVKQVVVDPQVEE
+895 QPVRQE
-909 QPMQQV
+909 
-915 VVEPQVEEQ
+915 VVEP
-924 PMQQVVVEP
+924 
-933 QVKEQP
+933 
-939 MQQVVVEPQVEVQ
+939 
-952 PMQQVVVEPQVK
+952 
-964 EQPMQQVV
+964 
-972 VEPQVK
+972 
-978 EQPMQQV
+978 
-985 VVEPQ
+985 
-990 VEEQLGQ
+990 
-997 QMVVES
+997 

-1015 EQVQKPISSTEVQE
+1015 DPQVEEKPIQQVVVESRVEEQPVQQEVVEPQVEETPMQQVAVDPQVEEKTVQQVVAEQVHKPISSTEVQE

-1050 YTVPPLALL
+1050 YAIPPLTLL
-1059 SIPRQA
+1059 SIPQQA
-1065 ALDNKEWLEEQKE
+1065 ALDNTEWLDEQKE

-1293 VSEREIPGETLPYI
+1293 VSGREIPGETLPYI

-1423 HVKKQM
+1423 HVRKQM

-1435 QQEDLLAKTEQS
+1435 KQEDLLAKTEQA

-1492 QGIISEAR
+1492 QGIISEGR

>member
-1 MLDWMK
+1 
-7 KLFNKE
+7 
-13 EEQTAM
+13 
-19 NKEVPKQ
+19 
-26 IESQPKIPRV
+26 
-36 NHYTEAREAQMAS
+36 
-49 RNAGKCRF
+49 
-57 PLIPDDGFDE
+57 
-67 DDVREQPRFEE
+67 
-78 QHVQSGVYEDQ
+78 
-89 PTQRG
+89 
-94 IKVERS
+94 
-100 RRPYVEKVVATYEEP
+100 
-115 EVQYEPDPE
+115 
-124 PVVKK
+124 
-129 VSVPSQESSR
+129 
-139 RPFRPTEMISPI
+139 
-151 YGYNRPSV
+151 
-159 EKKVEKQEEEKERED
+159 
-174 LEISVEGKSV
+174 
-184 VDAWLEKKGYT
+184 
-195 LSAFSEG
+195 
-202 QTTTPSSSGR
+202 
-212 AGNQQEEQNHS
+212 
-223 KKEEKSVVDQWLEK
+223 
-237 NGYEIERQE
+237 
-246 PVVEEKEVVQ
+246 
-256 EINTPQEVSAD
+256 
-267 EFLHKTIAERTE
+267 
-279 DAGKEKDVV
+279 
-288 VSNENSLQEELV
+288 
-300 DSQVE
+300 
-305 HEDTILAEEMKCNTE
+305 
-320 IEKQTSEESVI
+320 
-331 VKAEEKLEETIIVEI
+331 
-346 PEEFAEI
+346 
-353 AETEEPE
+353 E
-360 VEVTA
+360 VEVIT
-365 ETEESEEVEVTA
+365 

-392 ESEEVEVTAETEES
+392 ET
-406 EEVEVTAETEE
+406 
-417 SEEVEVTA
+417 
-425 EAEESEEVE
+425 
-434 VTAETEEF
+434 
-442 EEVKVIAEAEESEEA
+442 
-457 EVTTETEESE
+457 
-467 EVEEIAETEESEEVE
+467 
-482 EIAEAEESE
+482 
-491 EVEVIAEAEESEEVE
+491 EVIAETKAPVVE
-506 VTTET
+506 TFV
-511 EESEEVEVTAET
+511 AL
-523 EESEEVEVTAEA
+523 
-535 EESEEV
+535 
-541 EVTAETEEFEEVKVI
+541 
-556 AEAEESEEAEV
+556 
-567 TTETEESEEVEEIAE
+567 EEIQQE
-582 TEESEEVEE
+582 
-591 IAEAEESEEVE
+591 
-602 VIAEAEE
+602 
-609 SEEVEVTTETEESE
+609 
-623 EVEVTAETEESEEVE
+623 
-638 VTAEAEES
+638 
-646 EEVEV
+646 
-651 TAETEEFEE
+651 
-660 VKVIAEAEESEE
+660 
-672 VEEIAEAEESEVEA
+672 
-686 FVELEETQPEMV
+686 
-698 LDEAIEQKSEF
+698 DEAIEQKSEF

-737 KLVVEEALVA
+737 RRVVEEAQVAEEQRVVEEAPVVEEQRVVEEAPVVEEQRVVEETPIA
-747 EEQPVVEEAP
+747 EEQPVV
-757 IAEGKPVVEE
+757 
-767 APVAEE
+767 
-773 QLVVEE
+773 Q
-779 ALVAEEQPVVE
+779 
-790 EAPIAEGKSVVEEAP
+790 
-805 VAEEQLVVEETTIAE
+805 
-820 EKPVVPKEEPK
+820 KEEPK

-852 MERHAARTSVMQP
+852 MERHAARANAMQP
-865 SMGERVENKPV
+865 SANVRVENKPV
-876 HQVEESPVQQV
+876 QQEVAEPQVEERPVQQV
-887 VVESRVEE
+887 VAE
-895 QPVKQVVVDPQVEE
+895 PQVEE
-909 QPMQQV
+909 NPMQQV
-915 VVEPQVEEQ
+915 VAEPQVEERPVQQVVAEPQVEEQ
-924 PMQQVVVEP
+924 
-933 QVKEQP
+933 
-939 MQQVVVEPQVEVQ
+939 
-952 PMQQVVVEPQVK
+952 
-964 EQPMQQVV
+964 
-972 VEPQVK
+972 
-978 EQPMQQV
+978 
-985 VVEPQ
+985 
-990 VEEQLGQ
+990 
-997 QMVVES
+997 
-1003 QVEEKPMQQVVV
+1003 PMQQVVV

-1045 QTPPT
+1045 HTPPT

-1059 SIPRQA
+1059 SIPQQS
-1065 ALDNKEWLEEQKE
+1065 ALDNTEWLEEQKE

-1435 QQEDLLAKTEQS
+1435 KQEDLLAKTEQA
-1447 ESEDELFFD
+1447 ESEDELFLD

-1492 QGIISEAR
+1492 QGIISEGR

>member
-1 MLDWMK
+1 
-7 KLFNKE
+7 
-13 EEQTAM
+13 T
-19 NKEVPKQ
+19 
-26 IESQPKIPRV
+26 
-36 NHYTEAREAQMAS
+36 
-49 RNAGKCRF
+49 
-57 PLIPDDGFDE
+57 
-67 DDVREQPRFEE
+67 
-78 QHVQSGVYEDQ
+78 
-89 PTQRG
+89 
-94 IKVERS
+94 
-100 RRPYVEKVVATYEEP
+100 
-115 EVQYEPDPE
+115 
-124 PVVKK
+124 
-129 VSVPSQESSR
+129 
-139 RPFRPTEMISPI
+139 
-151 YGYNRPSV
+151 
-159 EKKVEKQEEEKERED
+159 
-174 LEISVEGKSV
+174 
-184 VDAWLEKKGYT
+184 
-195 LSAFSEG
+195 
-202 QTTTPSSSGR
+202 
-212 AGNQQEEQNHS
+212 
-223 KKEEKSVVDQWLEK
+223 
-237 NGYEIERQE
+237 
-246 PVVEEKEVVQ
+246 
-256 EINTPQEVSAD
+256 
-267 EFLHKTIAERTE
+267 
-279 DAGKEKDVV
+279 
-288 VSNENSLQEELV
+288 EEL
-300 DSQVE
+300 
-305 HEDTILAEEMKCNTE
+305 
-320 IEKQTSEESVI
+320 
-331 VKAEEKLEETIIVEI
+331 
-346 PEEFAEI
+346 
-353 AETEEPE
+353 
-360 VEVTA
+360 
-365 ETEESEEVEVTA
+365 EEVEVIA
-377 ETEESEEVEVIAEAE
+377 ETEESEEVEVIAEIKAPV
-392 ESEEVEVTAETEES
+392 VETFVAL
-406 EEVEVTAETEE
+406 
-417 SEEVEVTA
+417 
-425 EAEESEEVE
+425 
-434 VTAETEEF
+434 
-442 EEVKVIAEAEESEEA
+442 
-457 EVTTETEESE
+457 
-467 EVEEIAETEESEEVE
+467 EEIQQE
-482 EIAEAEESE
+482 
-491 EVEVIAEAEESEEVE
+491 
-506 VTTET
+506 
-511 EESEEVEVTAET
+511 
-523 EESEEVEVTAEA
+523 
-535 EESEEV
+535 
-541 EVTAETEEFEEVKVI
+541 
-556 AEAEESEEAEV
+556 
-567 TTETEESEEVEEIAE
+567 
-582 TEESEEVEE
+582 
-591 IAEAEESEEVE
+591 
-602 VIAEAEE
+602 
-609 SEEVEVTTETEESE
+609 
-623 EVEVTAETEESEEVE
+623 
-638 VTAEAEES
+638 
-646 EEVEV
+646 
-651 TAETEEFEE
+651 
-660 VKVIAEAEESEE
+660 
-672 VEEIAEAEESEVEA
+672 
-686 FVELEETQPEMV
+686 
-698 LDEAIEQKSEF
+698 DEAIEQKSEF

-717 QTKKDVQ
+717 QTKNDVQ
-724 SFANVLIAETEEN
+724 SFANVLLAETEEN
-737 KLVVEEALVA
+737 KR
-747 EEQPVVEEAP
+747 
-757 IAEGKPVVEE
+757 VVEE

-773 QLVVEE
+773 QRVVEE
-779 ALVAEEQPVVE
+779 TPVAEEQR
-790 EAPIAEGKSVVEEAP
+790 VVEEAP
-805 VAEEQLVVEETTIAE
+805 VAEEQRVVEEAPVAE
-820 EKPVVPKEEPK
+820 EQPVVKKEEPK

-852 MERHAARTSVMQP
+852 MERHAARANAMQHSVNV
-865 SMGERVENKPV
+865 RVENR
-876 HQVEESPVQQV
+876 PVQQV
-887 VVESRVEE
+887 VAE
-895 QPVKQVVVDPQVEE
+895 PQVEE

-915 VVEPQVEEQ
+915 VAEPQVEEQ
-924 PMQQVVVEP
+924 PMQQVVVESQVEEQPMQQVVAEP
-933 QVKEQP
+933 QVEEQP
-939 MQQVVVEPQVEVQ
+939 MQQVVVESQVE
-952 PMQQVVVEPQVK
+952 
-964 EQPMQQVV
+964 EQPMQQVI
-972 VEPQVK
+972 
-978 EQPMQQV
+978 
-985 VVEPQ
+985 
-990 VEEQLGQ
+990 
-997 QMVVES
+997 VES
-1003 QVEEKPMQQVVV
+1003 QVEEQSVQQVVAEPQMEERPV
-1015 EQVQKPISSTEVQE
+1015 QQVVEEQVQKPISSTEVQE

-1045 QTPPT
+1045 HTPPT

-1059 SIPRQA
+1059 SIPQQS
-1065 ALDNKEWLEEQKE
+1065 ALDNTEWLDEQKE

-1423 HVKKQM
+1423 HVRKQM

-1435 QQEDLLAKTEQS
+1435 KQEDLLAKTEQA
-1447 ESEDELFFD
+1447 ESEDELFFE

-1483 ARLIEEMES
+1483 ARLIEEMQS

>member
-26 IESQPKIPRV
+26 VESQPKIPRV

-57 PLIPDDGFDE
+57 PLVPDNGFDE
-67 DDVREQPRFEE
+67 EDVIETGHFEE
-78 QHVQSGVYEDQ
+78 QPVQAVTYENE
-89 PTQRG
+89 PIQRG

-100 RRPYVEKVVATYEEP
+100 RRQYVEKVVSTYEEP
-115 EVQYEPDPE
+115 EMQYEPERE

-129 VSVPSQESSR
+129 ASTPAQESNR

-159 EKKVEKQEEEKERED
+159 EKKEEKQEEVKERED

-195 LSAFSEG
+195 LSDFSEG
-202 QTTTPSSSGR
+202 QAQTSSSHR
-212 AGNQQEEQNHS
+212 AANEQGEQQYEES

-246 PVVEEKEVVQ
+246 PIVEEKEVVQ
-256 EINTPQEVSAD
+256 EMSAPQEVPAA
-267 EFLHKTIAERTE
+267 ELLHETIAERME
-279 DAGKEKDVV
+279 GAKQESDVV
-288 VSNENSLQEELV
+288 DKNILQEELV
-300 DSQVE
+300 DSKVE
-305 HEDTILAEEMKCNTE
+305 HEDTILSEEIKRSTE
-320 IEKQTSEESVI
+320 IEQPTIEVEKQAPEESVI
-331 VKAEEKLEETIIVEI
+331 VKAEEKLEETIVVEI
-346 PEEFAEI
+346 PEEVEVIAEAEEPEEVEVIAEAEESEEVEVI

-360 VEVTA
+360 EVEVIAEAEESEEVEVIAETEEQEEVEVIA
-365 ETEESEEVEVTA
+365 ETEESEEVEVIA

-392 ESEEVEVTAETEES
+392 EL
-406 EEVEVTAETEE
+406 
-417 SEEVEVTA
+417 
-425 EAEESEEVE
+425 
-434 VTAETEEF
+434 
-442 EEVKVIAEAEESEEA
+442 
-457 EVTTETEESE
+457 
-467 EVEEIAETEESEEVE
+467 
-482 EIAEAEESE
+482 E
-491 EVEVIAEAEESEEVE
+491 EVEVIAEAEELEEVE
-506 VTTET
+506 V
-511 EESEEVEVTAET
+511 
-523 EESEEVEVTAEA
+523 
-535 EESEEV
+535 
-541 EVTAETEEFEEVKVI
+541 
-556 AEAEESEEAEV
+556 
-567 TTETEESEEVEEIAE
+567 IAE
-582 TEESEEVEE
+582 TEEP
-591 IAEAEESEEVE
+591 EEVE

-609 SEEVEVTTETEESE
+609 PE
-623 EVEVTAETEESEEVE
+623 
-638 VTAEAEES
+638 EAE
-646 EEVEV
+646 
-651 TAETEEFEE
+651 
-660 VKVIAEAEESEE
+660 VIAEAEELEE
-672 VEEIAEAEESEVEA
+672 VEPVA
-686 FVELEETQPEMV
+686 LEEMQQEMV
-698 LDEAIEQKSEF
+698 LNEAIEQKNEF

-724 SFANVLIAETEEN
+724 SFADVLIAEEQR
-737 KLVVEEALVA
+737 VVEEAPIAEEQPVAEETSVVEEQPVVEEAPIAEEQPVAEEAPIA

-757 IAEGKPVVEE
+757 IAEEQPVVEE
-767 APVAEE
+767 API
-773 QLVVEE
+773 
-779 ALVAEEQPVVE
+779 AEEQPVVE
-790 EAPIAEGKSVVEEAP
+790 EAPIAEEAPVVEE
-805 VAEEQLVVEETTIAE
+805 Q
-820 EKPVVPKEEPK
+820 PVVQKEEPK

-844 LKQDRTRL
+844 LKQDRARL
-852 MERHAARTSVMQP
+852 MERHASRTNVMQS
-865 SMGERVENKPV
+865 SMSERVENKPV
-876 HQVEESPVQQV
+876 HQVEEQ
-887 VVESRVEE
+887 
-895 QPVKQVVVDPQVEE
+895 PQVEE
-909 QPMQQV
+909 KPMQQVIVEPQVEEKQMQQVVEPQVEEKPMQQV

-924 PMQQVVVEP
+924 PMQQV
-933 QVKEQP
+933 
-939 MQQVVVEPQVEVQ
+939 M
-952 PMQQVVVEPQVK
+952 
-964 EQPMQQVV
+964 
-972 VEPQVK
+972 
-978 EQPMQQV
+978 
-985 VVEPQ
+985 VEPQ
-990 VEEQLGQ
+990 VEEAQP
-997 QMVVES
+997 V
-1003 QVEEKPMQQVVV
+1003 QQVVA
-1015 EQVQKPISSTEVQE
+1015 EQVQKPISSTEVEE

-1040 MRNVL
+1040 VRNVL

-1050 YTVPPLALL
+1050 YTIPSLTLL
-1059 SIPRQA
+1059 SIPQQA
-1065 ALDNKEWLEEQKE
+1065 ALDNTEWLEEQKE

-1293 VSEREIPGETLPYI
+1293 VSGREIPGETLPYI

-1435 QQEDLLAKTEQS
+1435 KQEDLLAKTEQA
-1447 ESEDELFFD
+1447 ESEDELFLD

-1492 QGIISEAR
+1492 QGIISEGR

>member
-13 EEQTAM
+13 EEQTAI

-26 IESQPKIPRV
+26 IESQSKIPRV

-57 PLIPDDGFDE
+57 PLVPDNGFDE
-67 DDVREQPRFEE
+67 EDVIATGHFEE
-78 QHVQSGVYEDQ
+78 QPVQVVTYENQ

-100 RRPYVEKVVATYEEP
+100 RRQYVEQVVSTYEEP
-115 EVQYEPDPE
+115 EVQYEPERE

-129 VSVPSQESSR
+129 ASAPSQESNR

-195 LSAFSEG
+195 LSDFSEG
-202 QTTTPSSSGR
+202 QATTSSSHEGVDQR
-212 AGNQQEEQNHS
+212 DQQS
-223 KKEEKSVVDQWLEK
+223 KEEEKSVVDQWLEK

-246 PVVEEKEVVQ
+246 PIVEKEVVQ
-256 EINTPQEVSAD
+256 EISAQQAVPAGEVP
-267 EFLHKTIAERTE
+267 HQTIAERME
-279 DAGKEKDVV
+279 DAKQESDVV
-288 VSNENSLQEELV
+288 AQNILQTELV
-300 DSQVE
+300 DSKVE
-305 HEDTILAEEMKCNTE
+305 HEDTILSEETKRNTE
-320 IEKQTSEESVI
+320 IEQPTIEVEKQAPEESVI
-331 VKAEEKLEETIIVEI
+331 VKAEEKLEETIVVEIQEEVEVIVEA
-346 PEEFAEI
+346 EESEEVEIITETEELEEVEII

-360 VEVTA
+360 
-365 ETEESEEVEVTA
+365 EVEVITETEAPEEAEVIA

-392 ESEEVEVTAETEES
+392 ELEKVEVITETE
-406 EEVEVTAETEE
+406 AP
-417 SEEVEVTA
+417 
-425 EAEESEEVE
+425 
-434 VTAETEEF
+434 
-442 EEVKVIAEAEESEEA
+442 EEA
-457 EVTTETEESE
+457 EPV
-467 EVEEIAETEESEEVE
+467 A
-482 EIAEAEESE
+482 
-491 EVEVIAEAEESEEVE
+491 
-506 VTTET
+506 
-511 EESEEVEVTAET
+511 
-523 EESEEVEVTAEA
+523 
-535 EESEEV
+535 
-541 EVTAETEEFEEVKVI
+541 
-556 AEAEESEEAEV
+556 
-567 TTETEESEEVEEIAE
+567 
-582 TEESEEVEE
+582 
-591 IAEAEESEEVE
+591 
-602 VIAEAEE
+602 
-609 SEEVEVTTETEESE
+609 
-623 EVEVTAETEESEEVE
+623 
-638 VTAEAEES
+638 
-646 EEVEV
+646 
-651 TAETEEFEE
+651 
-660 VKVIAEAEESEE
+660 
-672 VEEIAEAEESEVEA
+672 
-686 FVELEETQPEMV
+686 LEETQQEMV
-698 LDEAIEQKSEF
+698 LNEAIEQTNEF
-709 IHVAEADE
+709 IHVAEAEE
-717 QTKKDVQ
+717 QAKKDVQ
-724 SFANVLIAETEEN
+724 SFADVLIAEEQR
-737 KLVVEEALVA
+737 VVEEAPIA

-757 IAEGKPVVEE
+757 IAE
-767 APVAEE
+767 
-773 QLVVEE
+773 
-779 ALVAEEQPVVE
+779 EQPIV
-790 EAPIAEGKSVVEEAP
+790 
-805 VAEEQLVVEETTIAE
+805 Q
-820 EKPVVPKEEPK
+820 KEEPK

-852 MERHAARTSVMQP
+852 MERHAARVNAMQS
-865 SMGERVENKPV
+865 SMSERVENKPV
-876 HQVEESPVQQV
+876 QQVEETPVPQVEEKPMQQV
-887 VVESRVEE
+887 VVE
-895 QPVKQVVVDPQVEE
+895 PQVEE
-909 QPMQQV
+909 KPMQQV

-924 PMQQVVVEP
+924 PVQQVA
-933 QVKEQP
+933 
-939 MQQVVVEPQVEVQ
+939 
-952 PMQQVVVEPQVK
+952 
-964 EQPMQQVV
+964 
-972 VEPQVK
+972 
-978 EQPMQQV
+978 
-985 VVEPQ
+985 VEPQ
-990 VEEQLGQ
+990 VEER
-997 QMVVES
+997 S
-1003 QVEEKPMQQVVV
+1003 MQQVVA
-1015 EQVQKPISSTEVQE
+1015 EQVQKPTSSTEVQE

-1050 YTVPPLALL
+1050 YAIPPLTLL
-1059 SIPRQA
+1059 SIPQQA
-1065 ALDNKEWLEEQKE
+1065 ALDNTEWLDEQKE

-1293 VSEREIPGETLPYI
+1293 VSGREIPGETLPYI

-1423 HVKKQM
+1423 HVRKQM

-1435 QQEDLLAKTEQS
+1435 KQEDLLAKTEQA

-1492 QGIISEAR
+1492 QGIISEGR

>member
-26 IESQPKIPRV
+26 VESQPKIPRV

-57 PLIPDDGFDE
+57 PLVPDNGFDE
-67 DDVREQPRFEE
+67 EDVIETGRFEE
-78 QHVQSGVYEDQ
+78 QPVQAVTYENE
-89 PTQRG
+89 PIQRG

-100 RRPYVEKVVATYEEP
+100 RRQYVEKVVSTYEEP
-115 EVQYEPDPE
+115 EMQYEPERE

-129 VSVPSQESSR
+129 ASTPAQESNR

-159 EKKVEKQEEEKERED
+159 EKKEEKQEEVKERED

-195 LSAFSEG
+195 LSDFSEG
-202 QTTTPSSSGR
+202 QAPTSSSHR
-212 AGNQQEEQNHS
+212 AANQQGERQYEES

-246 PVVEEKEVVQ
+246 PIVEEKEVVQ
-256 EINTPQEVSAD
+256 EMSAPQEVPAA
-267 EFLHKTIAERTE
+267 ELLHETIAERME
-279 DAGKEKDVV
+279 GAKQESDVV
-288 VSNENSLQEELV
+288 DKNILQEELV
-300 DSQVE
+300 DSKVE
-305 HEDTILAEEMKCNTE
+305 HEDTILSEEIKRSTE
-320 IEKQTSEESVI
+320 IEQPTIEVEKQAPEESVI
-331 VKAEEKLEETIIVEI
+331 VKAEEKLEETIVVEI
-346 PEEFAEI
+346 PEEVEVI
-353 AETEEPE
+353 AEAEEPE
-360 VEVTA
+360 EVEVIA
-365 ETEESEEVEVTA
+365 ETEESEEVEVIA
-377 ETEESEEVEVIAEAE
+377 ETEESEEVIAEAEELEEVEVIAEAEELEEVEVIAEAE
-392 ESEEVEVTAETEES
+392 ESEEVEVI
-406 EEVEVTAETEE
+406 
-417 SEEVEVTA
+417 A
-425 EAEESEEVE
+425 EAEELEEVE
-434 VTAETEEF
+434 
-442 EEVKVIAEAEESEEA
+442 VIAEAEEL
-457 EVTTETEESE
+457 E
-467 EVEEIAETEESEEVE
+467 EVEVIAEAEEPEEVE
-482 EIAEAEESE
+482 VIMEAEESE

-506 VTTET
+506 V
-511 EESEEVEVTAET
+511 
-523 EESEEVEVTAEA
+523 
-535 EESEEV
+535 
-541 EVTAETEEFEEVKVI
+541 I
-556 AEAEESEEAEV
+556 AEAEEP
-567 TTETEESEEVEEIAE
+567 EEVEEL
-582 TEESEEVEE
+582 EEVEPV
-591 IAEAEESEEVE
+591 A
-602 VIAEAEE
+602 
-609 SEEVEVTTETEESE
+609 
-623 EVEVTAETEESEEVE
+623 
-638 VTAEAEES
+638 
-646 EEVEV
+646 
-651 TAETEEFEE
+651 
-660 VKVIAEAEESEE
+660 
-672 VEEIAEAEESEVEA
+672 
-686 FVELEETQPEMV
+686 LEEMQQEMV
-698 LDEAIEQKSEF
+698 LNEAIEQKNEF

-724 SFANVLIAETEEN
+724 SFADVLIAEEQRVAEETSVVEEQS
-737 KLVVEEALVA
+737 VVEEAPIAEEQRVAEETSVVEEQRVAEETSIVEEQPVAEEAPIAEEQPVAEEAPIAEEAPVVEEQSVVEEAPIA

-757 IAEGKPVVEE
+757 IAE
-767 APVAEE
+767 
-773 QLVVEE
+773 
-779 ALVAEEQPVVE
+779 EQPVVE
-790 EAPIAEGKSVVEEAP
+790 EAPIAEEQPVAEEAP
-805 VAEEQLVVEETTIAE
+805 VIEEQ
-820 EKPVVPKEEPK
+820 PVVQKEEPK

-844 LKQDRTRL
+844 LKQDRARL
-852 MERHAARTSVMQP
+852 MERHASRTNAMQS
-865 SMGERVENKPV
+865 SMSERVENKPV
-876 HQVEESPVQQV
+876 HQVEEQ
-887 VVESRVEE
+887 
-895 QPVKQVVVDPQVEE
+895 PQVEE
-909 QPMQQV
+909 KPMQQV
-915 VVEPQVEEQ
+915 VVEPQVEEKQ
-924 PMQQVVVEP
+924 MQQ
-933 QVKEQP
+933 
-939 MQQVVVEPQVEVQ
+939 VVEPQVE
-952 PMQQVVVEPQVK
+952 EK
-964 EQPMQQVV
+964 
-972 VEPQVK
+972 
-978 EQPMQQV
+978 PMQQV

-990 VEEQLGQ
+990 VEEKPMQ
-997 QMVVES
+997 QVV
-1003 QVEEKPMQQVVV
+1003 VEEKPMQQVMVEPQVEEAQPVQQVV
-1015 EQVQKPISSTEVQE
+1015 AEQVQKPISSTEVEE

-1040 MRNVL
+1040 VRNVL

-1050 YTVPPLALL
+1050 YTIPSLTLL
-1059 SIPRQA
+1059 SIPQQA
-1065 ALDNKEWLEEQKE
+1065 ALDNTEWLEEQKE

-1293 VSEREIPGETLPYI
+1293 VSGREIPGETLPYI

-1435 QQEDLLAKTEQS
+1435 KQEDLLAKTEQA
-1447 ESEDELFFD
+1447 ESEDELFLD

-1492 QGIISEAR
+1492 QGIISEGR

>member
-1 MLDWMK
+1 
-7 KLFNKE
+7 
-13 EEQTAM
+13 
-19 NKEVPKQ
+19 EV
-26 IESQPKIPRV
+26 I
-36 NHYTEAREAQMAS
+36 T
-49 RNAGKCRF
+49 
-57 PLIPDDGFDE
+57 
-67 DDVREQPRFEE
+67 
-78 QHVQSGVYEDQ
+78 
-89 PTQRG
+89 
-94 IKVERS
+94 
-100 RRPYVEKVVATYEEP
+100 
-115 EVQYEPDPE
+115 
-124 PVVKK
+124 
-129 VSVPSQESSR
+129 
-139 RPFRPTEMISPI
+139 
-151 YGYNRPSV
+151 
-159 EKKVEKQEEEKERED
+159 
-174 LEISVEGKSV
+174 
-184 VDAWLEKKGYT
+184 
-195 LSAFSEG
+195 
-202 QTTTPSSSGR
+202 
-212 AGNQQEEQNHS
+212 
-223 KKEEKSVVDQWLEK
+223 
-237 NGYEIERQE
+237 
-246 PVVEEKEVVQ
+246 
-256 EINTPQEVSAD
+256 
-267 EFLHKTIAERTE
+267 
-279 DAGKEKDVV
+279 
-288 VSNENSLQEELV
+288 
-300 DSQVE
+300 
-305 HEDTILAEEMKCNTE
+305 
-320 IEKQTSEESVI
+320 
-331 VKAEEKLEETIIVEI
+331 
-346 PEEFAEI
+346 
-353 AETEEPE
+353 ETEESEE
-360 VEVTA
+360 VEVIA
-365 ETEESEEVEVTA
+365 ETEESEEVEVIAEAKELEEVEVIAEAKELEEVEVIT

-392 ESEEVEVTAETEES
+392 ET
-406 EEVEVTAETEE
+406 
-417 SEEVEVTA
+417 
-425 EAEESEEVE
+425 
-434 VTAETEEF
+434 
-442 EEVKVIAEAEESEEA
+442 
-457 EVTTETEESE
+457 
-467 EVEEIAETEESEEVE
+467 
-482 EIAEAEESE
+482 
-491 EVEVIAEAEESEEVE
+491 EVIAETKAPVVE
-506 VTTET
+506 TFV
-511 EESEEVEVTAET
+511 AL
-523 EESEEVEVTAEA
+523 
-535 EESEEV
+535 
-541 EVTAETEEFEEVKVI
+541 
-556 AEAEESEEAEV
+556 
-567 TTETEESEEVEEIAE
+567 EEIQQE
-582 TEESEEVEE
+582 
-591 IAEAEESEEVE
+591 
-602 VIAEAEE
+602 
-609 SEEVEVTTETEESE
+609 
-623 EVEVTAETEESEEVE
+623 
-638 VTAEAEES
+638 
-646 EEVEV
+646 
-651 TAETEEFEE
+651 
-660 VKVIAEAEESEE
+660 
-672 VEEIAEAEESEVEA
+672 
-686 FVELEETQPEMV
+686 
-698 LDEAIEQKSEF
+698 DEAIEQKSEF

-737 KLVVEEALVA
+737 RRVVEEAQVAEEQRVVEEAPVVEEQRVVEEAPVVEEQRVVEETPIA
-747 EEQPVVEEAP
+747 EEQPVV
-757 IAEGKPVVEE
+757 
-767 APVAEE
+767 
-773 QLVVEE
+773 Q
-779 ALVAEEQPVVE
+779 
-790 EAPIAEGKSVVEEAP
+790 
-805 VAEEQLVVEETTIAE
+805 
-820 EKPVVPKEEPK
+820 KEEPK

-852 MERHAARTSVMQP
+852 MERHAARANAMQP
-865 SMGERVENKPV
+865 SANVRVENKPV
-876 HQVEESPVQQV
+876 QQEVAEPQVEERPVQQV
-887 VVESRVEE
+887 VAE
-895 QPVKQVVVDPQVEE
+895 PQVEE
-909 QPMQQV
+909 NPMQQV
-915 VVEPQVEEQ
+915 VAEPQVEERPVQQVVEPQVEER
-924 PMQQVVVEP
+924 PVQQ
-933 QVKEQP
+933 
-939 MQQVVVEPQVEVQ
+939 
-952 PMQQVVVEPQVK
+952 
-964 EQPMQQVV
+964 
-972 VEPQVK
+972 
-978 EQPMQQV
+978 

-990 VEEQLGQ
+990 VEERPVQ
-997 QMVVES
+997 QVAEP
-1003 QVEEKPMQQVVV
+1003 QVEERPVQQVVAEPQVEEQPMQQVVV

-1045 QTPPT
+1045 HTPPT

-1059 SIPRQA
+1059 SIPQQS
-1065 ALDNKEWLEEQKE
+1065 ALDNTEWLEEQKE

-1435 QQEDLLAKTEQS
+1435 KQEDLLAKTEQA
-1447 ESEDELFFD
+1447 ESEDELFLD

-1492 QGIISEAR
+1492 QGIISEGR

>member
-57 PLIPDDGFDE
+57 PLVPDNGFDE
-67 DDVREQPRFEE
+67 EDESEVNRFEE
-78 QHVQSGVYEDQ
+78 QPVQGVTYEE
-89 PTQRG
+89 PTAQRG

-100 RRPYVEKVVATYEEP
+100 RRPYVEKVVSTYEEP
-115 EVQYEPDPE
+115 EVQYEPVRE
-124 PVVKK
+124 SVVKK
-129 VSVPSQESSR
+129 ASAPSQESNR

-159 EKKVEKQEEEKERED
+159 EKKEEKQEEVKERED

-184 VDAWLEKKGYT
+184 VDAWLEKKGYK
-195 LSAFSEG
+195 LSDFSEG
-202 QTTTPSSSGR
+202 QAPTSSSHR
-212 AGNQQEEQNHS
+212 AANQQGEQQYEEN

-237 NGYEIERQE
+237 NGYEIERQV
-246 PVVEEKEVVQ
+246 PLVEEKEVIQ
-256 EINTPQEVSAD
+256 EMSTPQEVSAD
-267 EFLHKTIAERTE
+267 ELLHKTVAEQME
-279 DAGKEKDVV
+279 SAKLEKDVV
-288 VSNENSLQEELV
+288 VLNENNLQEELV
-300 DSQVE
+300 ASKVE
-305 HEDTILAEEMKCNTE
+305 HEDTILSEEIKRNTE
-320 IEKQTSEESVI
+320 IKQPTIEVEKQAPEESVI

-346 PEEFAEI
+346 PEEVSKVEVIVETEELEEVVMETEAPEEVEAEGSEEVEVI
-353 AETEEPE
+353 AETEEVEVIAETEELEEVVMETEAPEEVEAEGSEE
-360 VEVTA
+360 VEVIAETEEVEVIA
-365 ETEESEEVEVTA
+365 ETKEPEEVVMETEEVEVIAEAEEVEVIVETEESEEVEVIAEAKESEEVEVIAEAKESEEVEIIAEAKESEEVEVIAEAKESEEVEVIA
-377 ETEESEEVEVIAEAE
+377 ETEESEEVEVIAEAKE
-392 ESEEVEVTAETEES
+392 L
-406 EEVEVTAETEE
+406 
-417 SEEVEVTA
+417 
-425 EAEESEEVE
+425 
-434 VTAETEEF
+434 
-442 EEVKVIAEAEESEEA
+442 
-457 EVTTETEESE
+457 
-467 EVEEIAETEESEEVE
+467 
-482 EIAEAEESE
+482 E
-491 EVEVIAEAEESEEVE
+491 EVEVIAEAEE
-506 VTTET
+506 T
-511 EESEEVEVTAET
+511 
-523 EESEEVEVTAEA
+523 
-535 EESEEV
+535 
-541 EVTAETEEFEEVKVI
+541 
-556 AEAEESEEAEV
+556 
-567 TTETEESEEVEEIAE
+567 
-582 TEESEEVEE
+582 
-591 IAEAEESEEVE
+591 E
-602 VIAEAEE
+602 VIAETKAPV
-609 SEEVEVTTETEESE
+609 VETFV
-623 EVEVTAETEESEEVE
+623 AL
-638 VTAEAEES
+638 
-646 EEVEV
+646 
-651 TAETEEFEE
+651 
-660 VKVIAEAEESEE
+660 
-672 VEEIAEAEESEVEA
+672 EEIQQE
-686 FVELEETQPEMV
+686 
-698 LDEAIEQKSEF
+698 DEAIEQKSEF

-737 KLVVEEALVA
+737 RRVVEEAQVAEEQRVVEEAPVVEEQRVVEETPIA
-747 EEQPVVEEAP
+747 EEQPVV
-757 IAEGKPVVEE
+757 
-767 APVAEE
+767 
-773 QLVVEE
+773 Q
-779 ALVAEEQPVVE
+779 
-790 EAPIAEGKSVVEEAP
+790 
-805 VAEEQLVVEETTIAE
+805 
-820 EKPVVPKEEPK
+820 KEEPK

-852 MERHAARTSVMQP
+852 MERHAARANAMQP
-865 SMGERVENKPV
+865 SANVRVENKPV
-876 HQVEESPVQQV
+876 QQEVAEPQVEERPVQQV
-887 VVESRVEE
+887 VAE
-895 QPVKQVVVDPQVEE
+895 PQVEE
-909 QPMQQV
+909 RPVQQVVAEPQVEENPMQQV
-915 VVEPQVEEQ
+915 VVEPQVEER
-924 PMQQVVVEP
+924 PV
-933 QVKEQP
+933 
-939 MQQVVVEPQVEVQ
+939 
-952 PMQQVVVEPQVK
+952 
-964 EQPMQQVV
+964 
-972 VEPQVK
+972 
-978 EQPMQQV
+978 QQV

-990 VEEQLGQ
+990 VEERPVQ
-997 QMVVES
+997 QVVVEP
-1003 QVEEKPMQQVVV
+1003 QVEERPVQQVAEPQVEERPVQQVVAEPQVEEQPMQQVVV

-1045 QTPPT
+1045 HTPPT

-1059 SIPRQA
+1059 SIPQQS
-1065 ALDNKEWLEEQKE
+1065 ALDNTEWLEEQKE

-1179 LGLDISGDPIVT
+1179 LGLDISGEPIVT

-1435 QQEDLLAKTEQS
+1435 KQEDLLAKTEQA
-1447 ESEDELFFD
+1447 ESEDELFLD

-1492 QGIISEAR
+1492 QGIISEGR

>member
-13 EEQTAM
+13 EEKTVM
-19 NKEVPKQ
+19 NKEVPAQ

-57 PLIPDDGFDE
+57 PLIPDNGFDE
-67 DDVREQPRFEE
+67 EDVRELPNFEE
-78 QHVQSGVYEDQ
+78 QPIQRGAYEEQ

-100 RRPYVEKVVATYEEP
+100 RRPYVETEAPTYEEP
-115 EVQYEPDPE
+115 ELQYEPEPE

-129 VSVPSQESSR
+129 AFVPSQESNR

-159 EKKVEKQEEEKERED
+159 ETKVVQEEEKERED
-174 LEISVEGKSV
+174 LEISVEGKAV

-195 LSAFSEG
+195 LSDFSG
-202 QTTTPSSSGR
+202 VLQGSSSVKNGVNER
-212 AGNQQEEQNHS
+212 SN
-223 KKEEKSVVDQWLEK
+223 KVEEKSVVDTWLEK
-237 NGYEIERQE
+237 NGYEVERQA
-246 PVVEEKEVVQ
+246 PSLEE
-256 EINTPQEVSAD
+256 SLSD
-267 EFLHKTIAERTE
+267 DLLHKTVGQHVEKEATIVQALKQEQDVVALSSTE
-279 DAGKEKDVV
+279 D
-288 VSNENSLQEELV
+288 NEETLQEESI
-300 DSQVE
+300 DSKVE
-305 HEDTILAEEMKCNTE
+305 HVYSILTEENECNTE
-320 IEKQTSEESVI
+320 IEETVAEVAANQVEEETLDDVVI
-331 VKAEEKLEETIIVEI
+331 VKADEKLEETITIEI
-346 PEEFAEI
+346 PDAFEEEAK
-353 AETEEPE
+353 
-360 VEVTA
+360 
-365 ETEESEEVEVTA
+365 
-377 ETEESEEVEVIAEAE
+377 EAE
-392 ESEEVEVTAETEES
+392 EVVELE
-406 EEVEVTAETEE
+406 
-417 SEEVEVTA
+417 
-425 EAEESEEVE
+425 
-434 VTAETEEF
+434 
-442 EEVKVIAEAEESEEA
+442 KSEEA
-457 EVTTETEESE
+457 TEEV
-467 EVEEIAETEESEEVE
+467 VELE
-482 EIAEAEESE
+482 
-491 EVEVIAEAEESEEVE
+491 
-506 VTTET
+506 
-511 EESEEVEVTAET
+511 
-523 EESEEVEVTAEA
+523 
-535 EESEEV
+535 
-541 EVTAETEEFEEVKVI
+541 K
-556 AEAEESEEAEV
+556 SEEA
-567 TTETEESEEVEEIAE
+567 TEEVVELEKPEEAAEEVVELEKSEEA
-582 TEESEEVEE
+582 TEEVVELEKSEEATEEVVELE
-591 IAEAEESEEVE
+591 KPEEAAEEVVELEKPEEAAEEVVELEKSEE
-602 VIAEAEE
+602 AT
-609 SEEVEVTTETEESE
+609 EEVVELEKPEEATEE
-623 EVEVTAETEESEEVE
+623 V
-638 VTAEAEES
+638 
-646 EEVEV
+646 
-651 TAETEEFEE
+651 
-660 VKVIAEAEESEE
+660 
-672 VEEIAEAEESEVEA
+672 
-686 FVELEETQPEMV
+686 VELEETE
-698 LDEAIEQKSEF
+698 EAIEEVAELEKSEEATEEVVELEETKEAEEVVELEKSEEATEEVVELEKPEEAAEEVVELEKPEEAAEEVVELEKSKEATEEVVELEETKEAAEEVVELEKSEEATEEVVELEESKEAEEVVELEEAKEAEEVVELEEAKEATEEVVELEETKEATEEVVELEESKEAEEVVELEEAKEAEEVVELEKSEEATEE
-709 IHVAEADE
+709 VAELEGTKEEEPISQETVIEETMNTDLVENTPVAEQPVISQQETITFKEESEVFVPVSETDE

-724 SFANVLIAETEEN
+724 NFANVLI
-737 KLVVEEALVA
+737 EEAEEKKQVA
-747 EEQPVVEEAP
+747 EEQP
-757 IAEGKPVVEE
+757 
-767 APVAEE
+767 
-773 QLVVEE
+773 
-779 ALVAEEQPVVE
+779 ALQ
-790 EAPIAEGKSVVEEAP
+790 I
-805 VAEEQLVVEETTIAE
+805 
-820 EKPVVPKEEPK
+820 EEPK

-844 LKQDRTRL
+844 LKQDRKKL
-852 MERHAARTSVMQP
+852 MERHAARTNVMQ
-865 SMGERVENKPV
+865 STVSERVEEKPV
-876 HQVEESPVQQV
+876 QQVVVDPQVEEKPMQQMVVDPQVEEKPVQQVVVDPQVEEKPVQQVVVEAQVEESPVQQV
-887 VVESRVEE
+887 AVEA
-895 QPVKQVVVDPQVEE
+895 QVEE
-909 QPMQQV
+909 KPMQQV
-915 VVEPQVEEQ
+915 VVEPQVEES
-924 PMQQVVVEP
+924 PVQQVAVEA
-933 QVKEQP
+933 
-939 MQQVVVEPQVEVQ
+939 QVE
-952 PMQQVVVEPQVK
+952 EK
-964 EQPMQQVV
+964 
-972 VEPQVK
+972 
-978 EQPMQQV
+978 PMQQV

-990 VEEQLGQ
+990 VEE
-997 QMVVES
+997 
-1003 QVEEKPMQQVVV
+1003 KPMQQVVV
-1015 EQVQKPISSTEVQE
+1015 AGQVQESISSTEVQE
-1029 KAYVVNQREND
+1029 KAYVVNQKEND

-1045 QTPPT
+1045 QAPPK
-1050 YTVPPLALL
+1050 YELPPLTLL
-1059 SIPRQA
+1059 SIPQQA
-1065 ALDNKEWLEEQKE
+1065 ALDNTEWLEEQEE
-1078 LLDTTFNN
+1078 LLNTTFNN

-1228 VKLMLIDPKMVELAP
+1228 VKLILIDPKMVELAP

-1293 VSEREIPGETLPYI
+1293 VSGREIPGETLPYI

-1417 IEKTVD
+1417 IERTVD

-1435 QQEDLLAKTEQS
+1435 KQEDLLAKSEQS

-1492 QGIISEAR
+1492 QGIISEGR

>member
-1 MLDWMK
+1 
-7 KLFNKE
+7 
-13 EEQTAM
+13 
-19 NKEVPKQ
+19 P
-26 IESQPKIPRV
+26 
-36 NHYTEAREAQMAS
+36 
-49 RNAGKCRF
+49 
-57 PLIPDDGFDE
+57 
-67 DDVREQPRFEE
+67 
-78 QHVQSGVYEDQ
+78 
-89 PTQRG
+89 
-94 IKVERS
+94 
-100 RRPYVEKVVATYEEP
+100 
-115 EVQYEPDPE
+115 
-124 PVVKK
+124 
-129 VSVPSQESSR
+129 
-139 RPFRPTEMISPI
+139 
-151 YGYNRPSV
+151 
-159 EKKVEKQEEEKERED
+159 
-174 LEISVEGKSV
+174 
-184 VDAWLEKKGYT
+184 
-195 LSAFSEG
+195 
-202 QTTTPSSSGR
+202 
-212 AGNQQEEQNHS
+212 
-223 KKEEKSVVDQWLEK
+223 
-237 NGYEIERQE
+237 
-246 PVVEEKEVVQ
+246 
-256 EINTPQEVSAD
+256 
-267 EFLHKTIAERTE
+267 
-279 DAGKEKDVV
+279 
-288 VSNENSLQEELV
+288 
-300 DSQVE
+300 
-305 HEDTILAEEMKCNTE
+305 
-320 IEKQTSEESVI
+320 
-331 VKAEEKLEETIIVEI
+331 
-346 PEEFAEI
+346 
-353 AETEEPE
+353 
-360 VEVTA
+360 
-365 ETEESEEVEVTA
+365 EEVEVIA
-377 ETEESEEVEVIAEAE
+377 ETEESEEVEVIAETE
-392 ESEEVEVTAETEES
+392 ESEEVEVIAETEES
-406 EEVEVTAETEE
+406 EEVEVIAETEE
-417 SEEVEVTA
+417 SEEVEVI
-425 EAEESEEVE
+425 
-434 VTAETEEF
+434 AETEEQ
-442 EEVKVIAEAEESEEA
+442 K
-457 EVTTETEESE
+457 
-467 EVEEIAETEESEEVE
+467 EVEVIAETEESEEVE
-482 EIAEAEESE
+482 VIAETEEQK
-491 EVEVIAEAEESEEVE
+491 EVEVIAETEAPEEVE
-506 VTTET
+506 PV
-511 EESEEVEVTAET
+511 V
-523 EESEEVEVTAEA
+523 
-535 EESEEV
+535 
-541 EVTAETEEFEEVKVI
+541 
-556 AEAEESEEAEV
+556 
-567 TTETEESEEVEEIAE
+567 
-582 TEESEEVEE
+582 
-591 IAEAEESEEVE
+591 
-602 VIAEAEE
+602 
-609 SEEVEVTTETEESE
+609 
-623 EVEVTAETEESEEVE
+623 
-638 VTAEAEES
+638 
-646 EEVEV
+646 
-651 TAETEEFEE
+651 
-660 VKVIAEAEESEE
+660 
-672 VEEIAEAEESEVEA
+672 
-686 FVELEETQPEMV
+686 LEETQQEMV
-698 LDEAIEQKSEF
+698 LNEAIEQKNEF

-724 SFANVLIAETEEN
+724 SFADVLITEEQ
-737 KLVVEEALVA
+737 LVVEETPIV
-747 EEQPVVEEAP
+747 EEQPVAEETPIVEDQ
-757 IAEGKPVVEE
+757 PVVEE

-773 QLVVEE
+773 QSVVEE
-779 ALVAEEQPVVE
+779 TPIVEEQPVAEETPIVE
-790 EAPIAEGKSVVEEAP
+790 EQPVAEETPIVENQPVVEEAP
-805 VAEEQLVVEETTIAE
+805 VAEEQSVVEEAPIAE
-820 EKPVVPKEEPK
+820 EQPVAEETPIVEEQPVVQKEEPK

-852 MERHAARTSVMQP
+852 MERHAARTNAMQP
-865 SMGERVENKPV
+865 SMSERVENKSV
-876 HQVEESPVQQV
+876 HQVEE
-887 VVESRVEE
+887 
-895 QPVKQVVVDPQVEE
+895 K
-909 QPMQQV
+909 PMQQV
-915 VVEPQVEEQ
+915 VVEPQVEEK
-924 PMQQVVVEP
+924 PV
-933 QVKEQP
+933 
-939 MQQVVVEPQVEVQ
+939 
-952 PMQQVVVEPQVK
+952 
-964 EQPMQQVV
+964 
-972 VEPQVK
+972 
-978 EQPMQQV
+978 QQV

-990 VEEQLGQ
+990 VEEKPVQ
-997 QMVVES
+997 QVVVEP
-1003 QVEEKPMQQVVV
+1003 QVEEKPVQQVVA
-1015 EQVQKPISSTEVQE
+1015 EQVQKPISSTEVEE

-1040 MRNVL
+1040 VRNVL

-1050 YTVPPLALL
+1050 YTIPPLTLL
-1059 SIPRQA
+1059 SIPQQA
-1065 ALDNKEWLEEQKE
+1065 ALDNTEWLEEQKE

-1435 QQEDLLAKTEQS
+1435 KQEDLLAKTEQA
-1447 ESEDELFFD
+1447 ESEDELFFE

-1483 ARLIEEMES
+1483 ARLIEEMQS

>member
-13 EEQTAM
+13 EEKTVM
-19 NKEVPKQ
+19 NKEVPAQ

-57 PLIPDDGFDE
+57 PLIPDNGFDE
-67 DDVREQPRFEE
+67 EDVRELPNFEE
-78 QHVQSGVYEDQ
+78 QPIQRGAYEEQ

-100 RRPYVEKVVATYEEP
+100 RRPYVETEAPTYEEP
-115 EVQYEPDPE
+115 ELQYEPEPE

-129 VSVPSQESSR
+129 AFVSSQESNR

-159 EKKVEKQEEEKERED
+159 ETKVVQEEEKVRED
-174 LEISVEGKSV
+174 LEISVEGKAV

-195 LSAFSEG
+195 LSDFSG
-202 QTTTPSSSGR
+202 VLQGSSSVKNGVNER
-212 AGNQQEEQNHS
+212 SN
-223 KKEEKSVVDQWLEK
+223 KVEEKSVVDTWLEK
-237 NGYEIERQE
+237 NGYEVERQA
-246 PVVEEKEVVQ
+246 PSLEE
-256 EINTPQEVSAD
+256 SLSD
-267 EFLHKTIAERTE
+267 DLLHKTVGQHVEKEATIVQALKQEQDVVALSSTE
-279 DAGKEKDVV
+279 D
-288 VSNENSLQEELV
+288 NEETLQEESI
-300 DSQVE
+300 DSKVE
-305 HEDTILAEEMKCNTE
+305 HVYSILTEENECNTE
-320 IEKQTSEESVI
+320 IEETVAEVAANQVEEETLEDVVI
-331 VKAEEKLEETIIVEI
+331 VKADEKLEETITIEI
-346 PEEFAEI
+346 PDAFEEEAK
-353 AETEEPE
+353 
-360 VEVTA
+360 
-365 ETEESEEVEVTA
+365 
-377 ETEESEEVEVIAEAE
+377 EAE
-392 ESEEVEVTAETEES
+392 EVVELE
-406 EEVEVTAETEE
+406 
-417 SEEVEVTA
+417 
-425 EAEESEEVE
+425 
-434 VTAETEEF
+434 
-442 EEVKVIAEAEESEEA
+442 KSEEA
-457 EVTTETEESE
+457 TEEV
-467 EVEEIAETEESEEVE
+467 VELE
-482 EIAEAEESE
+482 
-491 EVEVIAEAEESEEVE
+491 
-506 VTTET
+506 
-511 EESEEVEVTAET
+511 
-523 EESEEVEVTAEA
+523 
-535 EESEEV
+535 
-541 EVTAETEEFEEVKVI
+541 K
-556 AEAEESEEAEV
+556 SEEA
-567 TTETEESEEVEEIAE
+567 TEEVVELEKPEEAAEEVVELEKPEEA
-582 TEESEEVEE
+582 TEEV
-591 IAEAEESEEVE
+591 
-602 VIAEAEE
+602 
-609 SEEVEVTTETEESE
+609 
-623 EVEVTAETEESEEVE
+623 
-638 VTAEAEES
+638 
-646 EEVEV
+646 
-651 TAETEEFEE
+651 
-660 VKVIAEAEESEE
+660 
-672 VEEIAEAEESEVEA
+672 
-686 FVELEETQPEMV
+686 VELEETE
-698 LDEAIEQKSEF
+698 EAIEEVAELEEATEEVVELEKSEEAAEEVVELEKPEEATEEVVELEETEEA
-709 IHVAEADE
+709 IEEVAELEEAKEATEEVVELEKSEEATEEVVELEEAKEATEEVVELEETEEAIEEVAELEKSEEATEEVVELEETEEAIEEVAELEEAEEATEEVVELEKSEEAAEEVVELEEAKEATEEVVELEETKEATEEVVELEESKEAEEVVELEKSEEATEEVAELEGTKEEEPISQETVIEETMNTDLVENTPVAEQPVISQQETITFKEESEVFVPVSETDE

-724 SFANVLIAETEEN
+724 NFANVLI
-737 KLVVEEALVA
+737 EEAEEKKQVA
-747 EEQPVVEEAP
+747 EEQP
-757 IAEGKPVVEE
+757 
-767 APVAEE
+767 
-773 QLVVEE
+773 
-779 ALVAEEQPVVE
+779 ALQ
-790 EAPIAEGKSVVEEAP
+790 I
-805 VAEEQLVVEETTIAE
+805 
-820 EKPVVPKEEPK
+820 EEPK

-844 LKQDRTRL
+844 LKQDRKKL
-852 MERHAARTSVMQP
+852 MERHAARTNVMQ
-865 SMGERVENKPV
+865 STVSERVEEKPV
-876 HQVEESPVQQV
+876 QQVVVEPQAEEKPMQQVVVDLQVVVDPQVEEKPVQQVVVDPQVEESPVQQV
-887 VVESRVEE
+887 VVE
-895 QPVKQVVVDPQVEE
+895 P
-909 QPMQQV
+909 
-915 VVEPQVEEQ
+915 
-924 PMQQVVVEP
+924 
-933 QVKEQP
+933 
-939 MQQVVVEPQVEVQ
+939 
-952 PMQQVVVEPQVK
+952 
-964 EQPMQQVV
+964 
-972 VEPQVK
+972 
-978 EQPMQQV
+978 
-985 VVEPQ
+985 
-990 VEEQLGQ
+990 
-997 QMVVES
+997 

-1015 EQVQKPISSTEVQE
+1015 AGQVQESISSTEVQE
-1029 KAYVVNQREND
+1029 KAYVVNQKEND

-1045 QTPPT
+1045 QAPPK
-1050 YTVPPLALL
+1050 YELPPLTLL
-1059 SIPRQA
+1059 SIPQQA
-1065 ALDNKEWLEEQKE
+1065 ALDNTEWLEEQEE
-1078 LLDTTFNN
+1078 LLNTTFNN

-1228 VKLMLIDPKMVELAP
+1228 VKLILIDPKMVELAP

-1293 VSEREIPGETLPYI
+1293 VSGREIPGETLPYI

-1417 IEKTVD
+1417 IERTVD

-1435 QQEDLLAKTEQS
+1435 KQEDLLAKSEQS

-1492 QGIISEAR
+1492 QGIISEGR

>member
-1 MLDWMK
+1 
-7 KLFNKE
+7 
-13 EEQTAM
+13 
-19 NKEVPKQ
+19 
-26 IESQPKIPRV
+26 
-36 NHYTEAREAQMAS
+36 
-49 RNAGKCRF
+49 
-57 PLIPDDGFDE
+57 
-67 DDVREQPRFEE
+67 
-78 QHVQSGVYEDQ
+78 
-89 PTQRG
+89 
-94 IKVERS
+94 
-100 RRPYVEKVVATYEEP
+100 
-115 EVQYEPDPE
+115 
-124 PVVKK
+124 
-129 VSVPSQESSR
+129 
-139 RPFRPTEMISPI
+139 
-151 YGYNRPSV
+151 
-159 EKKVEKQEEEKERED
+159 
-174 LEISVEGKSV
+174 
-184 VDAWLEKKGYT
+184 
-195 LSAFSEG
+195 
-202 QTTTPSSSGR
+202 
-212 AGNQQEEQNHS
+212 
-223 KKEEKSVVDQWLEK
+223 
-237 NGYEIERQE
+237 
-246 PVVEEKEVVQ
+246 
-256 EINTPQEVSAD
+256 
-267 EFLHKTIAERTE
+267 
-279 DAGKEKDVV
+279 
-288 VSNENSLQEELV
+288 
-300 DSQVE
+300 
-305 HEDTILAEEMKCNTE
+305 
-320 IEKQTSEESVI
+320 
-331 VKAEEKLEETIIVEI
+331 
-346 PEEFAEI
+346 
-353 AETEEPE
+353 
-360 VEVTA
+360 
-365 ETEESEEVEVTA
+365 EEVEVTA
-377 ETEESEEVEVIAEAE
+377 ETEELEEVEVVAETEELEEVEVIAETEKLEELEEVEVIAEAE
-392 ESEEVEVTAETEES
+392 ESEEVEV
-406 EEVEVTAETEE
+406 
-417 SEEVEVTA
+417 
-425 EAEESEEVE
+425 
-434 VTAETEEF
+434 
-442 EEVKVIAEAEESEEA
+442 
-457 EVTTETEESE
+457 
-467 EVEEIAETEESEEVE
+467 IAETEAPEEVE
-482 EIAEAEESE
+482 PVA
-491 EVEVIAEAEESEEVE
+491 
-506 VTTET
+506 
-511 EESEEVEVTAET
+511 
-523 EESEEVEVTAEA
+523 
-535 EESEEV
+535 
-541 EVTAETEEFEEVKVI
+541 
-556 AEAEESEEAEV
+556 
-567 TTETEESEEVEEIAE
+567 
-582 TEESEEVEE
+582 
-591 IAEAEESEEVE
+591 
-602 VIAEAEE
+602 
-609 SEEVEVTTETEESE
+609 
-623 EVEVTAETEESEEVE
+623 
-638 VTAEAEES
+638 
-646 EEVEV
+646 
-651 TAETEEFEE
+651 
-660 VKVIAEAEESEE
+660 
-672 VEEIAEAEESEVEA
+672 
-686 FVELEETQPEMV
+686 LEEMQQEMV
-698 LDEAIEQKSEF
+698 LNEAIEQKNEF
-709 IHVAEADE
+709 IHVAVADE

-724 SFANVLIAETEEN
+724 SFADVLIAEEQS
-737 KLVVEEALVA
+737 VVEETPIVEEQPVA
-747 EEQPVVEEAP
+747 EEAPVVEEQSVVEETPIVEEAPVVEGQSVVEEAP
-757 IAEGKPVVEE
+757 IAEEQPVAEETSVVEEQPVAEETSIVEEQPVAEE
-767 APVAEE
+767 APV
-773 QLVVEE
+773 V
-779 ALVAEEQPVVE
+779 EEQPVV
-790 EAPIAEGKSVVEEAP
+790 
-805 VAEEQLVVEETTIAE
+805 Q
-820 EKPVVPKEEPK
+820 KEEPK

-844 LKQDRTRL
+844 LKQDRARL
-852 MERHAARTSVMQP
+852 MERHASRTNGMQS
-865 SMGERVENKPV
+865 SMSERVENKPV
-876 HQVEESPVQQV
+876 HQVEEQ
-887 VVESRVEE
+887 
-895 QPVKQVVVDPQVEE
+895 PQVEE
-909 QPMQQV
+909 KPMQQV
-915 VVEPQVEEQ
+915 VVEPQVEEKQ
-924 PMQQVVVEP
+924 MQQ
-933 QVKEQP
+933 
-939 MQQVVVEPQVEVQ
+939 VVEPQVE
-952 PMQQVVVEPQVK
+952 EK
-964 EQPMQQVV
+964 
-972 VEPQVK
+972 
-978 EQPMQQV
+978 PMQQV

-990 VEEQLGQ
+990 VEEKPMQ
-997 QMVVES
+997 QVVVEP

-1015 EQVQKPISSTEVQE
+1015 EPQVEEKPMQQVVVEPQVEEKPVQQVVEPQVEEVQPVQQVVAEQVQKPISSTEVEE

-1040 MRNVL
+1040 VRNVL

-1050 YTVPPLALL
+1050 YTIPSLTLL
-1059 SIPRQA
+1059 SIPQQA
-1065 ALDNKEWLEEQKE
+1065 ALDNTEWLEEQKE

-1293 VSEREIPGETLPYI
+1293 VSGREIPGETLPYI

-1435 QQEDLLAKTEQS
+1435 KQEDLLAKTEQA
-1447 ESEDELFFD
+1447 ESEDELFLD

-1492 QGIISEAR
+1492 QGIISEGR

>member
-13 EEQTAM
+13 EEQTAI

-57 PLIPDDGFDE
+57 PLVPDNGFDE
-67 DDVREQPRFEE
+67 EDVIATGHFEE
-78 QHVQSGVYEDQ
+78 QPVQVVTYENQ

-94 IKVERS
+94 VKVERS
-100 RRPYVEKVVATYEEP
+100 RRQYVEKVVSTYEEP
-115 EVQYEPDPE
+115 EVQYEPERE

-129 VSVPSQESSR
+129 ASAPSQESNR

-195 LSAFSEG
+195 LSDFSEG
-202 QTTTPSSSGR
+202 QATNSSSHEGVDQR
-212 AGNQQEEQNHS
+212 DQQS

-246 PVVEEKEVVQ
+246 PIVEEKEVVQ
-256 EINTPQEVSAD
+256 EISAQQAVPAGEVP
-267 EFLHKTIAERTE
+267 HQTIAERME
-279 DAGKEKDVV
+279 DAKQESDVV
-288 VSNENSLQEELV
+288 AKNILQTELV
-300 DSQVE
+300 DSKVE
-305 HEDTILAEEMKCNTE
+305 HEDTILSEETKRNTE
-320 IEKQTSEESVI
+320 IEQPTIEVEKQAPEESVI

-346 PEEFAEI
+346 PEEVEVIVEAKELKEVEVI
-353 AETEEPE
+353 AETEAP
-360 VEVTA
+360 
-365 ETEESEEVEVTA
+365 EEVIA
-377 ETEESEEVEVIAEAE
+377 ETEESEEVEVIAE
-392 ESEEVEVTAETEES
+392 
-406 EEVEVTAETEE
+406 
-417 SEEVEVTA
+417 
-425 EAEESEEVE
+425 
-434 VTAETEEF
+434 
-442 EEVKVIAEAEESEEA
+442 K
-457 EVTTETEESE
+457 
-467 EVEEIAETEESEEVE
+467 
-482 EIAEAEESE
+482 EESE
-491 EVEVIAEAEESEEVE
+491 EVEVIAEAEELE
-506 VTTET
+506 
-511 EESEEVEVTAET
+511 
-523 EESEEVEVTAEA
+523 
-535 EESEEV
+535 
-541 EVTAETEEFEEVKVI
+541 K
-556 AEAEESEEAEV
+556 
-567 TTETEESEEVEEIAE
+567 
-582 TEESEEVEE
+582 
-591 IAEAEESEEVE
+591 VE

-609 SEEVEVTTETEESE
+609 LEK
-623 EVEVTAETEESEEVE
+623 AEPV
-638 VTAEAEES
+638 A
-646 EEVEV
+646 
-651 TAETEEFEE
+651 
-660 VKVIAEAEESEE
+660 
-672 VEEIAEAEESEVEA
+672 
-686 FVELEETQPEMV
+686 LEETQQEMV
-698 LDEAIEQKSEF
+698 LNEAIEQTNEF
-709 IHVAEADE
+709 IHVAEAEE
-717 QTKKDVQ
+717 QAKKDVQ
-724 SFANVLIAETEEN
+724 SFADVLIAEEQQ
-737 KLVVEEALVA
+737 VVEEAPIAEEHRVVEEAPVAEGQQVVEEAPIAEEQRVVEKAPIAEGQQVVEEAPIAEEQRVVEEAPIAEGQQVVEEATIA

-757 IAEGKPVVEE
+757 IAEGQQVVEE
-767 APVAEE
+767 ARIAEE
-773 QLVVEE
+773 HRVVEE
-779 ALVAEEQPVVE
+779 ALIAEEQQVVE
-790 EAPIAEGKSVVEEAP
+790 EAPIAEEQQVVEEARIAEEHRVVEEAP
-805 VAEEQLVVEETTIAE
+805 IAEEQRVVEETPIAE
-820 EKPVVPKEEPK
+820 ERQVVEETPVSEEQPIVQKEEPK
-831 REKKRHVPFNVVM
+831 RQKKRHVPFNVVM

-852 MERHAARTSVMQP
+852 MERHAARVNAIQS
-865 SMGERVENKPV
+865 SMSERVENKPV
-876 HQVEESPVQQV
+876 QQVEETPV
-887 VVESRVEE
+887 
-895 QPVKQVVVDPQVEE
+895 PQVEE
-909 QPMQQV
+909 KPMQQV
-915 VVEPQVEEQ
+915 VVEPQVEE
-924 PMQQVVVEP
+924 
-933 QVKEQP
+933 K
-939 MQQVVVEPQVEVQ
+939 
-952 PMQQVVVEPQVK
+952 
-964 EQPMQQVV
+964 
-972 VEPQVK
+972 
-978 EQPMQQV
+978 PMQQV

-990 VEEQLGQ
+990 VEE
-997 QMVVES
+997 
-1003 QVEEKPMQQVVV
+1003 KPMQQVVV
-1015 EQVQKPISSTEVQE
+1015 EPQVEERPMQQVVAEQVQKPISSTEVQE

-1050 YTVPPLALL
+1050 YAVPPLTLL
-1059 SIPRQA
+1059 SIPQQA
-1065 ALDNKEWLEEQKE
+1065 ALDNTEWLDEQKE

-1293 VSEREIPGETLPYI
+1293 VSGREIPGETLPYI

-1423 HVKKQM
+1423 HVRKQM

-1435 QQEDLLAKTEQS
+1435 KQEDLLAKTEQA

-1492 QGIISEAR
+1492 QGIISEGR

>member
-1 MLDWMK
+1 
-7 KLFNKE
+7 
-13 EEQTAM
+13 
-19 NKEVPKQ
+19 EV
-26 IESQPKIPRV
+26 
-36 NHYTEAREAQMAS
+36 
-49 RNAGKCRF
+49 
-57 PLIPDDGFDE
+57 
-67 DDVREQPRFEE
+67 
-78 QHVQSGVYEDQ
+78 
-89 PTQRG
+89 
-94 IKVERS
+94 
-100 RRPYVEKVVATYEEP
+100 
-115 EVQYEPDPE
+115 
-124 PVVKK
+124 
-129 VSVPSQESSR
+129 
-139 RPFRPTEMISPI
+139 
-151 YGYNRPSV
+151 
-159 EKKVEKQEEEKERED
+159 
-174 LEISVEGKSV
+174 
-184 VDAWLEKKGYT
+184 
-195 LSAFSEG
+195 
-202 QTTTPSSSGR
+202 
-212 AGNQQEEQNHS
+212 
-223 KKEEKSVVDQWLEK
+223 
-237 NGYEIERQE
+237 
-246 PVVEEKEVVQ
+246 
-256 EINTPQEVSAD
+256 
-267 EFLHKTIAERTE
+267 IAE
-279 DAGKEKDVV
+279 A
-288 VSNENSLQEELV
+288 
-300 DSQVE
+300 
-305 HEDTILAEEMKCNTE
+305 
-320 IEKQTSEESVI
+320 
-331 VKAEEKLEETIIVEI
+331 
-346 PEEFAEI
+346 
-353 AETEEPE
+353 
-360 VEVTA
+360 
-365 ETEESEEVEVTA
+365 EESEEVEVIAETEESKEVEVIAETEELEEVEVIA

-392 ESEEVEVTAETEES
+392 ESEEVEVIAEVEESEEAEVIAETEES
-406 EEVEVTAETEE
+406 EEVEV
-417 SEEVEVTA
+417 
-425 EAEESEEVE
+425 
-434 VTAETEEF
+434 
-442 EEVKVIAEAEESEEA
+442 IAEINAPVVETFVALEDIQQEA
-457 EVTTETEESE
+457 
-467 EVEEIAETEESEEVE
+467 
-482 EIAEAEESE
+482 
-491 EVEVIAEAEESEEVE
+491 
-506 VTTET
+506 
-511 EESEEVEVTAET
+511 
-523 EESEEVEVTAEA
+523 
-535 EESEEV
+535 
-541 EVTAETEEFEEVKVI
+541 
-556 AEAEESEEAEV
+556 
-567 TTETEESEEVEEIAE
+567 
-582 TEESEEVEE
+582 
-591 IAEAEESEEVE
+591 
-602 VIAEAEE
+602 
-609 SEEVEVTTETEESE
+609 
-623 EVEVTAETEESEEVE
+623 
-638 VTAEAEES
+638 
-646 EEVEV
+646 
-651 TAETEEFEE
+651 
-660 VKVIAEAEESEE
+660 
-672 VEEIAEAEESEVEA
+672 
-686 FVELEETQPEMV
+686 
-698 LDEAIEQKSEF
+698 EAIEQKSEF

-724 SFANVLIAETEEN
+724 SFADVLI
-737 KLVVEEALVA
+737 A

-757 IAEGKPVVEE
+757 IVEE
-767 APVAEE
+767 
-773 QLVVEE
+773 Q
-779 ALVAEEQPVVE
+779 
-790 EAPIAEGKSVVEEAP
+790 SVVEEAP
-805 VAEEQLVVEETTIAE
+805 VAEEQRVVEEAPVVEEQSVVEEAPVVEEQSVVEEAPVVEEQRVVEEAPVAE
-820 EKPVVPKEEPK
+820 EQRVVEEAPVVEEQRVVEEAPVVEEQPVAEETPVAEEQPVVQKEEPK

-852 MERHAARTSVMQP
+852 MERHAARANAMQP
-865 SMGERVENKPV
+865 SANVRVENKPV
-876 HQVEESPVQQV
+876 QQEVAEPQVEEHPVQQVAAEPQVEERPVQQV
-887 VVESRVEE
+887 VVES
-895 QPVKQVVVDPQVEE
+895 QVEE
-909 QPMQQV
+909 HPMQQV
-915 VVEPQVEEQ
+915 VAEPQVEEQ
-924 PMQQVVVEP
+924 PIQQI
-933 QVKEQP
+933 
-939 MQQVVVEPQVEVQ
+939 
-952 PMQQVVVEPQVK
+952 
-964 EQPMQQVV
+964 
-972 VEPQVK
+972 
-978 EQPMQQV
+978 
-985 VVEPQ
+985 
-990 VEEQLGQ
+990 
-997 QMVVES
+997 
-1003 QVEEKPMQQVVV
+1003 VV

-1045 QTPPT
+1045 HTPPT

-1059 SIPRQA
+1059 SIPQQS
-1065 ALDNKEWLEEQKE
+1065 ALDNTEWLEEQKE

-1435 QQEDLLAKTEQS
+1435 KQEDLLAKTEQA
-1447 ESEDELFFD
+1447 ESEDELFFE

-1483 ARLIEEMES
+1483 ARLIEEMQS

>member
-13 EEQTAM
+13 EEQTAL
-19 NKEVPKQ
+19 NKEVQKQ

-57 PLIPDDGFDE
+57 PLVPDNGFDE
-67 DDVREQPRFEE
+67 EDEREVDRFEE
-78 QHVQSGVYEDQ
+78 QPVQGVTYEE
-89 PTQRG
+89 PTAQRG
-94 IKVERS
+94 IQVERS
-100 RRPYVEKVVATYEEP
+100 RRPYVEKVVSTYEEP
-115 EVQYEPDPE
+115 EVQYEPVRE
-124 PVVKK
+124 AVVKK
-129 VSVPSQESSR
+129 ASAPSQESNR

-159 EKKVEKQEEEKERED
+159 EKKVEKQEEVKERED
-174 LEISVEGKSV
+174 LEISVEGKAV

-195 LSAFSEG
+195 LSDFSEG
-202 QTTTPSSSGR
+202 QATSSSPSHESVG
-212 AGNQQEEQNHS
+212 QQD
-223 KKEEKSVVDQWLEK
+223 KKQEKSVVDQWLEK

-246 PVVEEKEVVQ
+246 PLVEEKEVIQ
-256 EINTPQEVSAD
+256 GMSTPQEVSAD
-267 EFLHKTIAERTE
+267 ELLHKTVAEQME
-279 DAGKEKDVV
+279 SAKLEKDVV
-288 VSNENSLQEELV
+288 VLNENNLQEELV
-300 DSQVE
+300 ASKVE
-305 HEDTILAEEMKCNTE
+305 HEDTILSEEIKRNTE
-320 IEKQTSEESVI
+320 IKQPTIEVEKQAPEESVI

-346 PEEFAEI
+346 PEELEEVEVITETEELEEVEVI

-360 VEVTA
+360 EVIA
-365 ETEESEEVEVTA
+365 ETEESEEVEVIAETEELEEVEVIAETEESEEVEVIAETEELEEVEVIAETEESEEVEVIAETEESEEVEVIAETEESEEVEVIAETEESEEVEVIA

-392 ESEEVEVTAETEES
+392 ESEEVEV
-406 EEVEVTAETEE
+406 
-417 SEEVEVTA
+417 
-425 EAEESEEVE
+425 
-434 VTAETEEF
+434 
-442 EEVKVIAEAEESEEA
+442 
-457 EVTTETEESE
+457 
-467 EVEEIAETEESEEVE
+467 IAETEEL
-482 EIAEAEESE
+482 E
-491 EVEVIAEAEESEEVE
+491 EVEVIAETKAPVVE
-506 VTTET
+506 TFV
-511 EESEEVEVTAET
+511 AL
-523 EESEEVEVTAEA
+523 
-535 EESEEV
+535 
-541 EVTAETEEFEEVKVI
+541 
-556 AEAEESEEAEV
+556 
-567 TTETEESEEVEEIAE
+567 EEIQQE
-582 TEESEEVEE
+582 
-591 IAEAEESEEVE
+591 
-602 VIAEAEE
+602 
-609 SEEVEVTTETEESE
+609 
-623 EVEVTAETEESEEVE
+623 
-638 VTAEAEES
+638 
-646 EEVEV
+646 
-651 TAETEEFEE
+651 
-660 VKVIAEAEESEE
+660 
-672 VEEIAEAEESEVEA
+672 
-686 FVELEETQPEMV
+686 
-698 LDEAIEQKSEF
+698 DEAIEQKSEF
-709 IHVAEADE
+709 IHVAEIDE
-717 QTKKDVQ
+717 QTKNDVQ
-724 SFANVLIAETEEN
+724 SFANILLTETEEN
-737 KLVVEEALVA
+737 KR
-747 EEQPVVEEAP
+747 
-757 IAEGKPVVEE
+757 VVEE

-773 QLVVEE
+773 Q
-779 ALVAEEQPVVE
+779 PVV
-790 EAPIAEGKSVVEEAP
+790 K
-805 VAEEQLVVEETTIAE
+805 
-820 EKPVVPKEEPK
+820 KEEPK

-852 MERHAARTSVMQP
+852 MERHAARANAMQHSVNV
-865 SMGERVENKPV
+865 RVENKPV
-876 HQVEESPVQQV
+876 QQV
-887 VVESRVEE
+887 VA
-895 QPVKQVVVDPQVEE
+895 
-909 QPMQQV
+909 
-915 VVEPQVEEQ
+915 EPQVEEQ
-924 PMQQVVVEP
+924 
-933 QVKEQP
+933 
-939 MQQVVVEPQVEVQ
+939 
-952 PMQQVVVEPQVK
+952 
-964 EQPMQQVV
+964 
-972 VEPQVK
+972 
-978 EQPMQQV
+978 
-985 VVEPQ
+985 
-990 VEEQLGQ
+990 
-997 QMVVES
+997 
-1003 QVEEKPMQQVVV
+1003 PMQQVVV

-1045 QTPPT
+1045 HTPPT

-1059 SIPRQA
+1059 SIPQQS
-1065 ALDNKEWLEEQKE
+1065 ALDNTEWLDEQKE

-1423 HVKKQM
+1423 HVRKQM

-1435 QQEDLLAKTEQS
+1435 KQEDLLAKTEQA
-1447 ESEDELFFD
+1447 ESEDELFFE

-1483 ARLIEEMES
+1483 ARLIEEMQS

>member
-1 MLDWMK
+1 V
-7 KLFNKE
+7 
-13 EEQTAM
+13 
-19 NKEVPKQ
+19 EV
-26 IESQPKIPRV
+26 
-36 NHYTEAREAQMAS
+36 
-49 RNAGKCRF
+49 
-57 PLIPDDGFDE
+57 
-67 DDVREQPRFEE
+67 
-78 QHVQSGVYEDQ
+78 
-89 PTQRG
+89 
-94 IKVERS
+94 
-100 RRPYVEKVVATYEEP
+100 
-115 EVQYEPDPE
+115 
-124 PVVKK
+124 
-129 VSVPSQESSR
+129 
-139 RPFRPTEMISPI
+139 
-151 YGYNRPSV
+151 
-159 EKKVEKQEEEKERED
+159 
-174 LEISVEGKSV
+174 
-184 VDAWLEKKGYT
+184 
-195 LSAFSEG
+195 
-202 QTTTPSSSGR
+202 
-212 AGNQQEEQNHS
+212 
-223 KKEEKSVVDQWLEK
+223 
-237 NGYEIERQE
+237 
-246 PVVEEKEVVQ
+246 
-256 EINTPQEVSAD
+256 
-267 EFLHKTIAERTE
+267 
-279 DAGKEKDVV
+279 
-288 VSNENSLQEELV
+288 
-300 DSQVE
+300 
-305 HEDTILAEEMKCNTE
+305 
-320 IEKQTSEESVI
+320 
-331 VKAEEKLEETIIVEI
+331 
-346 PEEFAEI
+346 I

-360 VEVTA
+360 EVEVIA
-365 ETEESEEVEVTA
+365 ETEELEEVEVIAEAEELEEVEVIAETEAQEEVEVIAETEEPEEVEVIAETEELEEVEVIAEAEELEEVEAITETEELEEVEVIA

-392 ESEEVEVTAETEES
+392 ELEEVEV
-406 EEVEVTAETEE
+406 
-417 SEEVEVTA
+417 
-425 EAEESEEVE
+425 
-434 VTAETEEF
+434 
-442 EEVKVIAEAEESEEA
+442 
-457 EVTTETEESE
+457 
-467 EVEEIAETEESEEVE
+467 IAETEEL
-482 EIAEAEESE
+482 E
-491 EVEVIAEAEESEEVE
+491 EVEVIAEAEEL
-506 VTTET
+506 
-511 EESEEVEVTAET
+511 
-523 EESEEVEVTAEA
+523 
-535 EESEEV
+535 
-541 EVTAETEEFEEVKVI
+541 
-556 AEAEESEEAEV
+556 
-567 TTETEESEEVEEIAE
+567 
-582 TEESEEVEE
+582 
-591 IAEAEESEEVE
+591 EEVE
-602 VIAEAEE
+602 VIAEIKAPV
-609 SEEVEVTTETEESE
+609 VETFV
-623 EVEVTAETEESEEVE
+623 AL
-638 VTAEAEES
+638 
-646 EEVEV
+646 
-651 TAETEEFEE
+651 
-660 VKVIAEAEESEE
+660 
-672 VEEIAEAEESEVEA
+672 EEIQQE
-686 FVELEETQPEMV
+686 
-698 LDEAIEQKSEF
+698 DEAIEQKSEF

-717 QTKKDVQ
+717 QTKNDVQ
-724 SFANVLIAETEEN
+724 SFANVLLAETEEN
-737 KLVVEEALVA
+737 KR
-747 EEQPVVEEAP
+747 
-757 IAEGKPVVEE
+757 VVEE

-773 QLVVEE
+773 QRVVEE
-779 ALVAEEQPVVE
+779 TPVAEEQR
-790 EAPIAEGKSVVEEAP
+790 VVEEAP
-805 VAEEQLVVEETTIAE
+805 VAEEQRVVEEAPVAE
-820 EKPVVPKEEPK
+820 EQPVVKKEEPK

-852 MERHAARTSVMQP
+852 MERHAARANAMQHSVNV
-865 SMGERVENKPV
+865 RVENR
-876 HQVEESPVQQV
+876 PVQQV
-887 VVESRVEE
+887 VAE
-895 QPVKQVVVDPQVEE
+895 PQVEE

-915 VVEPQVEEQ
+915 VAEPQVEEQPVQQVVAEPQVEEQLVQQVVAEPQVEEQPMQQVVAEPQVEEQ
-924 PMQQVVVEP
+924 PMQQVVVES
-933 QVKEQP
+933 QVEEQP
-939 MQQVVVEPQVEVQ
+939 MQQVVVES
-952 PMQQVVVEPQVK
+952 
-964 EQPMQQVV
+964 
-972 VEPQVK
+972 
-978 EQPMQQV
+978 
-985 VVEPQ
+985 Q
-990 VEEQLGQ
+990 VEEQS
-997 QMVVES
+997 V
-1003 QVEEKPMQQVVV
+1003 QQVVAEPQMEERPV
-1015 EQVQKPISSTEVQE
+1015 QQVVEEQVQKPISSTEVQE

-1045 QTPPT
+1045 HTPPT

-1059 SIPRQA
+1059 SIPQQS
-1065 ALDNKEWLEEQKE
+1065 ALDNTEWLDEQKE

-1423 HVKKQM
+1423 HVRKQM

-1435 QQEDLLAKTEQS
+1435 KQEDLLAKTEQA
-1447 ESEDELFFD
+1447 ESEDELFFE

-1483 ARLIEEMES
+1483 ARLIEEMQS

>member
-1 MLDWMK
+1 
-7 KLFNKE
+7 E
-13 EEQTAM
+13 
-19 NKEVPKQ
+19 
-26 IESQPKIPRV
+26 
-36 NHYTEAREAQMAS
+36 
-49 RNAGKCRF
+49 
-57 PLIPDDGFDE
+57 
-67 DDVREQPRFEE
+67 
-78 QHVQSGVYEDQ
+78 
-89 PTQRG
+89 
-94 IKVERS
+94 
-100 RRPYVEKVVATYEEP
+100 
-115 EVQYEPDPE
+115 
-124 PVVKK
+124 
-129 VSVPSQESSR
+129 
-139 RPFRPTEMISPI
+139 
-151 YGYNRPSV
+151 
-159 EKKVEKQEEEKERED
+159 
-174 LEISVEGKSV
+174 
-184 VDAWLEKKGYT
+184 
-195 LSAFSEG
+195 
-202 QTTTPSSSGR
+202 
-212 AGNQQEEQNHS
+212 
-223 KKEEKSVVDQWLEK
+223 
-237 NGYEIERQE
+237 
-246 PVVEEKEVVQ
+246 
-256 EINTPQEVSAD
+256 
-267 EFLHKTIAERTE
+267 
-279 DAGKEKDVV
+279 
-288 VSNENSLQEELV
+288 
-300 DSQVE
+300 
-305 HEDTILAEEMKCNTE
+305 
-320 IEKQTSEESVI
+320 
-331 VKAEEKLEETIIVEI
+331 
-346 PEEFAEI
+346 
-353 AETEEPE
+353 E
-360 VEVTA
+360 VEVIA
-365 ETEESEEVEVTA
+365 EVEESEEAEVIA
-377 ETEESEEVEVIAEAE
+377 EVEESEEVEVIAEAE
-392 ESEEVEVTAETEES
+392 ESEEA
-406 EEVEVTAETEE
+406 
-417 SEEVEVTA
+417 
-425 EAEESEEVE
+425 
-434 VTAETEEF
+434 
-442 EEVKVIAEAEESEEA
+442 
-457 EVTTETEESE
+457 
-467 EVEEIAETEESEEVE
+467 
-482 EIAEAEESE
+482 
-491 EVEVIAEAEESEEVE
+491 EVIAEINAPVVE
-506 VTTET
+506 TFV
-511 EESEEVEVTAET
+511 AL
-523 EESEEVEVTAEA
+523 
-535 EESEEV
+535 
-541 EVTAETEEFEEVKVI
+541 
-556 AEAEESEEAEV
+556 
-567 TTETEESEEVEEIAE
+567 EEIQQE
-582 TEESEEVEE
+582 
-591 IAEAEESEEVE
+591 
-602 VIAEAEE
+602 
-609 SEEVEVTTETEESE
+609 
-623 EVEVTAETEESEEVE
+623 
-638 VTAEAEES
+638 
-646 EEVEV
+646 
-651 TAETEEFEE
+651 
-660 VKVIAEAEESEE
+660 
-672 VEEIAEAEESEVEA
+672 
-686 FVELEETQPEMV
+686 
-698 LDEAIEQKSEF
+698 DEAIEQKSEF
-709 IHVAEADE
+709 IYVAEADE

-724 SFANVLIAETEEN
+724 SFADVLIAE
-737 KLVVEEALVA
+737 
-747 EEQPVVEEAP
+747 EQ
-757 IAEGKPVVEE
+757 PVVEE

-773 QLVVEE
+773 QQVVEE
-779 ALVAEEQPVVE
+779 APVVEEQSVVEEAPVVEEQPVAEETLVAEEQRVVEEAPVVEEQRVVEEVPVAEEQPVV
-790 EAPIAEGKSVVEEAP
+790 
-805 VAEEQLVVEETTIAE
+805 Q
-820 EKPVVPKEEPK
+820 KEEPK

-852 MERHAARTSVMQP
+852 MERHAARANAMQP
-865 SMGERVENKPV
+865 SANVRVENKPV
-876 HQVEESPVQQV
+876 QQEVAEPQVEERPVQQV
-887 VVESRVEE
+887 VAKPQVEE
-895 QPVKQVVVDPQVEE
+895 HPVQQVVAKPQVEE

-915 VVEPQVEEQ
+915 VAEPQVEERPVQQEVAEPQVEEQ
-924 PMQQVVVEP
+924 PMQQVVA
-933 QVKEQP
+933 
-939 MQQVVVEPQVEVQ
+939 EPQVEERPV
-952 PMQQVVVEPQVK
+952 QQVVAEPQV
-964 EQPMQQVV
+964 EEHPVQQVV
-972 VEPQVK
+972 A
-978 EQPMQQV
+978 
-985 VVEPQ
+985 EPQ
-990 VEEQLGQ
+990 VEEQ
-997 QMVVES
+997 
-1003 QVEEKPMQQVVV
+1003 PIQQVVV

-1045 QTPPT
+1045 HTPPT

-1059 SIPRQA
+1059 SIPQQS
-1065 ALDNKEWLEEQKE
+1065 ALDNTEWLEEQKE

-1243 YNSVPHLVAPV
+1243 YNAVPHLVAPV

-1435 QQEDLLAKTEQS
+1435 KQEDLLAKTEQA
-1447 ESEDELFFD
+1447 ESEDELFFE

-1483 ARLIEEMES
+1483 ARLIEEMQS

>member
-19 NKEVPKQ
+19 NKEAMKQ

-67 DDVREQPRFEE
+67 DDVRELPHFEE
-78 QHVQSGVYEDQ
+78 QPVQRGIYEEQ

-100 RRPYVEKVVATYEEP
+100 RRQYVENAVSTYEEP

-129 VSVPSQESSR
+129 VSVSPQESSR

-159 EKKVEKQEEEKERED
+159 EKKEEKQEEEKERED

-195 LSAFSEG
+195 LSYFSEG
-202 QTTTPSSSGR
+202 KAPTSSSHQDVD
-212 AGNQQEEQNHS
+212 QQGQQS

-246 PVVEEKEVVQ
+246 PVVEEKEVIQ

-267 EFLHKTIAERTE
+267 ELLHKTVAERME
-279 DAGKEKDVV
+279 DAEQEKDVV
-288 VSNENSLQEELV
+288 VLNENILQEELV
-300 DSQVE
+300 DSKVE
-305 HEDTILAEEMKCNTE
+305 HEDTILSEEIKRNTE
-320 IEKQTSEESVI
+320 IEQPIMEVEKQAPEESVI

-346 PEEFAEI
+346 PEELGEVAEVMAEAEVVVEAEETEEAEVI
-353 AETEEPE
+353 AETEG
-360 VEVTA
+360 
-365 ETEESEEVEVTA
+365 S
-377 ETEESEEVEVIAEAE
+377 
-392 ESEEVEVTAETEES
+392 
-406 EEVEVTAETEE
+406 
-417 SEEVEVTA
+417 
-425 EAEESEEVE
+425 
-434 VTAETEEF
+434 
-442 EEVKVIAEAEESEEA
+442 K
-457 EVTTETEESE
+457 
-467 EVEEIAETEESEEVE
+467 
-482 EIAEAEESE
+482 
-491 EVEVIAEAEESEEVE
+491 
-506 VTTET
+506 
-511 EESEEVEVTAET
+511 
-523 EESEEVEVTAEA
+523 
-535 EESEEV
+535 
-541 EVTAETEEFEEVKVI
+541 
-556 AEAEESEEAEV
+556 
-567 TTETEESEEVEEIAE
+567 
-582 TEESEEVEE
+582 
-591 IAEAEESEEVE
+591 
-602 VIAEAEE
+602 
-609 SEEVEVTTETEESE
+609 
-623 EVEVTAETEESEEVE
+623 
-638 VTAEAEES
+638 
-646 EEVEV
+646 
-651 TAETEEFEE
+651 
-660 VKVIAEAEESEE
+660 
-672 VEEIAEAEESEVEA
+672 VEA
-686 FVELEETQPEMV
+686 IVELEETQQEMV
-698 LDEAIEQKSEF
+698 LDEAIEQKNEF

-717 QTKKDVQ
+717 QTMEDVQ
-724 SFANVLIAETEEN
+724 SFANVLIAETEES
-737 KLVVEEALVA
+737 KLFVEEGPVA
-747 EEQPVVEEAP
+747 EEQPVVEE
-757 IAEGKPVVEE
+757 G
-767 APVAEE
+767 PVAK
-773 QLVVEE
+773 
-779 ALVAEEQPVVE
+779 EQPIV
-790 EAPIAEGKSVVEEAP
+790 
-805 VAEEQLVVEETTIAE
+805 Q
-820 EKPVVPKEEPK
+820 KEEPK

-852 MERHAARTSVMQP
+852 MERHAARTSAMQS
-865 SMGERVENKPV
+865 SMSERVENKPV
-876 HQVEESPVQQV
+876 HQLEEQPTQQMVVEPRVEEQPTQQMVVEPRVEEQPVQQV
-887 VVESRVEE
+887 VVE
-895 QPVKQVVVDPQVEE
+895 PQVEE
-909 QPMQQV
+909 KPMQQVVVEPQVEEKPMQQVVVEPQVEEKPMQQV

-924 PMQQVVVEP
+924 PA
-933 QVKEQP
+933 
-939 MQQVVVEPQVEVQ
+939 
-952 PMQQVVVEPQVK
+952 
-964 EQPMQQVV
+964 
-972 VEPQVK
+972 
-978 EQPMQQV
+978 
-985 VVEPQ
+985 
-990 VEEQLGQ
+990 Q

-1003 QVEEKPMQQVVV
+1003 RVEERPVQQMVAG
-1015 EQVQKPISSTEVQE
+1015 QVQKPSSSTEPQE

-1059 SIPRQA
+1059 SIPQQS
-1065 ALDNKEWLEEQKE
+1065 ALDNTEWLEEQKE

-1228 VKLMLIDPKMVELAP
+1228 VKLILIDPKMVELAP

-1435 QQEDLLAKTEQS
+1435 KQEDLLAKSEQS
-1447 ESEDELFFD
+1447 ESEDELFLD

-1483 ARLIEEMES
+1483 ARLIEEMQS
-1492 QGIISEAR
+1492 QGIISEGR

-1514 AAMQETNV
+1514 AAMQETNI

>member
-26 IESQPKIPRV
+26 VESQPKIPRV

-57 PLIPDDGFDE
+57 PLVPDNGFDE
-67 DDVREQPRFEE
+67 EDVIETGRFEE
-78 QHVQSGVYEDQ
+78 QPVQAVTYENE
-89 PTQRG
+89 PIQRG

-100 RRPYVEKVVATYEEP
+100 RRQYVEKVVSTYEEP
-115 EVQYEPDPE
+115 EMQYEPERE

-129 VSVPSQESSR
+129 ASTPAQESNR

-159 EKKVEKQEEEKERED
+159 EKKEEKQEEVKERED

-195 LSAFSEG
+195 LSDFSEG
-202 QTTTPSSSGR
+202 QAPTSSSHR
-212 AGNQQEEQNHS
+212 AANEQGERQYEES

-246 PVVEEKEVVQ
+246 PIVEEKEVVQ
-256 EINTPQEVSAD
+256 EMSAPQEVPAA
-267 EFLHKTIAERTE
+267 ELLHETIAERME
-279 DAGKEKDVV
+279 GAKQESDVV
-288 VSNENSLQEELV
+288 DKNILQEELV
-300 DSQVE
+300 DSKVE
-305 HEDTILAEEMKCNTE
+305 HEDTILSEEIKRSTE
-320 IEKQTSEESVI
+320 IEQPTIEVEKQAPEESVI
-331 VKAEEKLEETIIVEI
+331 VKAEEKLEETIVVEI
-346 PEEFAEI
+346 P
-353 AETEEPE
+353 
-360 VEVTA
+360 
-365 ETEESEEVEVTA
+365 
-377 ETEESEEVEVIAEAE
+377 EEVEVIAEE
-392 ESEEVEVTAETEES
+392 VEEVEV
-406 EEVEVTAETEE
+406 
-417 SEEVEVTA
+417 
-425 EAEESEEVE
+425 
-434 VTAETEEF
+434 
-442 EEVKVIAEAEESEEA
+442 IM
-457 EVTTETEESE
+457 
-467 EVEEIAETEESEEVE
+467 
-482 EIAEAEESE
+482 EAEESE

-506 VTTET
+506 VIAET
-511 EESEEVEVTAET
+511 EELEEVEVTAET
-523 EESEEVEVTAEA
+523 EEL
-535 EESEEV
+535 EEV
-541 EVTAETEEFEEVKVI
+541 EVTAETEEL
-556 AEAEESEEAEV
+556 
-567 TTETEESEEVEEIAE
+567 
-582 TEESEEVEE
+582 
-591 IAEAEESEEVE
+591 EEVE

-609 SEEVEVTTETEESE
+609 SEEVEVIAETEAPE
-623 EVEVTAETEESEEVE
+623 EVEPVA
-638 VTAEAEES
+638 
-646 EEVEV
+646 
-651 TAETEEFEE
+651 
-660 VKVIAEAEESEE
+660 
-672 VEEIAEAEESEVEA
+672 
-686 FVELEETQPEMV
+686 LEEMQQEMV
-698 LDEAIEQKSEF
+698 LNEAIEQKNEF
-709 IHVAEADE
+709 IHVAVADE

-724 SFANVLIAETEEN
+724 SFADVLIAEEQS
-737 KLVVEEALVA
+737 VVEETPIV
-747 EEQPVVEEAP
+747 EEAPVVEGQSVVEEAP
-757 IAEGKPVVEE
+757 IAEEQPVAEETSVVEEQPVAEETSIVEEQPVAEEAPVVEEQSVVEETPIVEE
-767 APVAEE
+767 APV
-773 QLVVEE
+773 VEG
-779 ALVAEEQPVVE
+779 QSVVE
-790 EAPIAEGKSVVEEAP
+790 EAPIAEEQPVAEETSAVEEQPVAEETSIVEEQPVAEEAPVVEEQSVVEETPIVEEAPVVEEQSVVEEAP
-805 VAEEQLVVEETTIAE
+805 IAEEQ
-820 EKPVVPKEEPK
+820 PVVQKEEPK

-844 LKQDRTRL
+844 LKQDRARL
-852 MERHAARTSVMQP
+852 MERHASRTNAMQP
-865 SMGERVENKPV
+865 SMSERVENKPV
-876 HQVEESPVQQV
+876 HQVEEQPQVEEKPMQKVVVEPQVEEKQMQQVVEPQVEEKPMQKVVVEPQVEEKLMQQV
-887 VVESRVEE
+887 VVE
-895 QPVKQVVVDPQVEE
+895 PQVEE
-909 QPMQQV
+909 KPMQQV
-915 VVEPQVEEQ
+915 VVEPQVEEK
-924 PMQQVVVEP
+924 PMQQ
-933 QVKEQP
+933 
-939 MQQVVVEPQVEVQ
+939 
-952 PMQQVVVEPQVK
+952 
-964 EQPMQQVV
+964 
-972 VEPQVK
+972 
-978 EQPMQQV
+978 

-990 VEEQLGQ
+990 VEEVQP
-997 QMVVES
+997 V
-1003 QVEEKPMQQVVV
+1003 QQVVA
-1015 EQVQKPISSTEVQE
+1015 EQVQKPISSTEVEE

-1040 MRNVL
+1040 VRNVL

-1050 YTVPPLALL
+1050 YTIPSLTLL
-1059 SIPRQA
+1059 SIPQQA
-1065 ALDNKEWLEEQKE
+1065 ALDNTEWLEEQKE

-1293 VSEREIPGETLPYI
+1293 VSGREIPGETLPYI

-1435 QQEDLLAKTEQS
+1435 KQEDLLAKTEQA
-1447 ESEDELFFD
+1447 ESEDELFLD

-1492 QGIISEAR
+1492 QGIISEGR

>member
-1 MLDWMK
+1 
-7 KLFNKE
+7 
-13 EEQTAM
+13 
-19 NKEVPKQ
+19 
-26 IESQPKIPRV
+26 
-36 NHYTEAREAQMAS
+36 
-49 RNAGKCRF
+49 
-57 PLIPDDGFDE
+57 
-67 DDVREQPRFEE
+67 
-78 QHVQSGVYEDQ
+78 
-89 PTQRG
+89 
-94 IKVERS
+94 
-100 RRPYVEKVVATYEEP
+100 
-115 EVQYEPDPE
+115 
-124 PVVKK
+124 
-129 VSVPSQESSR
+129 
-139 RPFRPTEMISPI
+139 
-151 YGYNRPSV
+151 
-159 EKKVEKQEEEKERED
+159 
-174 LEISVEGKSV
+174 
-184 VDAWLEKKGYT
+184 
-195 LSAFSEG
+195 
-202 QTTTPSSSGR
+202 
-212 AGNQQEEQNHS
+212 
-223 KKEEKSVVDQWLEK
+223 
-237 NGYEIERQE
+237 
-246 PVVEEKEVVQ
+246 
-256 EINTPQEVSAD
+256 
-267 EFLHKTIAERTE
+267 
-279 DAGKEKDVV
+279 
-288 VSNENSLQEELV
+288 
-300 DSQVE
+300 
-305 HEDTILAEEMKCNTE
+305 
-320 IEKQTSEESVI
+320 
-331 VKAEEKLEETIIVEI
+331 
-346 PEEFAEI
+346 
-353 AETEEPE
+353 
-360 VEVTA
+360 
-365 ETEESEEVEVTA
+365 
-377 ETEESEEVEVIAEAE
+377 EESEEVEVIAEAE
-392 ESEEVEVTAETEES
+392 ESEEVEV
-406 EEVEVTAETEE
+406 
-417 SEEVEVTA
+417 
-425 EAEESEEVE
+425 
-434 VTAETEEF
+434 
-442 EEVKVIAEAEESEEA
+442 IAEVEESEEA
-457 EVTTETEESE
+457 EV
-467 EVEEIAETEESEEVE
+467 IAEV
-482 EIAEAEESE
+482 EESE
-491 EVEVIAEAEESEEVE
+491 EVEVIAEAEESEE
-506 VTTET
+506 
-511 EESEEVEVTAET
+511 A
-523 EESEEVEVTAEA
+523 
-535 EESEEV
+535 
-541 EVTAETEEFEEVKVI
+541 
-556 AEAEESEEAEV
+556 
-567 TTETEESEEVEEIAE
+567 
-582 TEESEEVEE
+582 
-591 IAEAEESEEVE
+591 E
-602 VIAEAEE
+602 VIAEINAPV
-609 SEEVEVTTETEESE
+609 VETFV
-623 EVEVTAETEESEEVE
+623 AL
-638 VTAEAEES
+638 
-646 EEVEV
+646 
-651 TAETEEFEE
+651 
-660 VKVIAEAEESEE
+660 
-672 VEEIAEAEESEVEA
+672 EEIQQE
-686 FVELEETQPEMV
+686 
-698 LDEAIEQKSEF
+698 DEAIEQKSEF
-709 IHVAEADE
+709 IYVAEADE

-724 SFANVLIAETEEN
+724 SFADVLIAE
-737 KLVVEEALVA
+737 
-747 EEQPVVEEAP
+747 EQ
-757 IAEGKPVVEE
+757 PVVEE

-773 QLVVEE
+773 QRVVEE
-779 ALVAEEQPVVE
+779 APVVEEQSVVEEAPVVEEQPVAEETLVAEEQRVVEEAPVVEEQRVVEEVPVAEEQPVV
-790 EAPIAEGKSVVEEAP
+790 
-805 VAEEQLVVEETTIAE
+805 Q
-820 EKPVVPKEEPK
+820 KEEPK

-852 MERHAARTSVMQP
+852 MERHAARANAMQP
-865 SMGERVENKPV
+865 SANVRVENKPV
-876 HQVEESPVQQV
+876 QQEVAEPQVEERPVQQV
-887 VVESRVEE
+887 VAKPQVEE
-895 QPVKQVVVDPQVEE
+895 HPVQQVVAKPQVEE
-909 QPMQQV
+909 QTMQQV
-915 VVEPQVEEQ
+915 VAEPQVEERPVQQEVAEPQVEEQ
-924 PMQQVVVEP
+924 PMQQVVA
-933 QVKEQP
+933 
-939 MQQVVVEPQVEVQ
+939 EPQVEERPV
-952 PMQQVVVEPQVK
+952 QQVVAEPQV
-964 EQPMQQVV
+964 EEHPVQQVV
-972 VEPQVK
+972 A
-978 EQPMQQV
+978 
-985 VVEPQ
+985 EPQ
-990 VEEQLGQ
+990 VEEQ
-997 QMVVES
+997 
-1003 QVEEKPMQQVVV
+1003 PIQQVVV

-1045 QTPPT
+1045 HTPPT

-1059 SIPRQA
+1059 SIPQQS
-1065 ALDNKEWLEEQKE
+1065 ALDNTEWLEEQKE

-1243 YNSVPHLVAPV
+1243 YNAVPHLVAPV

-1435 QQEDLLAKTEQS
+1435 KQEDLLAKTEQA
-1447 ESEDELFFD
+1447 ESEDELFFE

-1483 ARLIEEMES
+1483 ARLIEEMQS

>member
-26 IESQPKIPRV
+26 MESQPKIPRV

-57 PLIPDDGFDE
+57 PLVPDNGFDE
-67 DDVREQPRFEE
+67 EDVIEAGHFEE
-78 QHVQSGVYEDQ
+78 QPVQAVTYEDQ
-89 PTQRG
+89 PIQRG

-100 RRPYVEKVVATYEEP
+100 RRPYVEKVVSTYEEP
-115 EVQYEPDPE
+115 EVQYEPE
-124 PVVKK
+124 RESVIKKASAPV
-129 VSVPSQESSR
+129 QESNR

-159 EKKVEKQEEEKERED
+159 EKKEEKQEEVKERED
-174 LEISVEGKSV
+174 LEISVEGKAV

-195 LSAFSEG
+195 LSDFSEG
-202 QTTTPSSSGR
+202 QATSSSPSHESVG
-212 AGNQQEEQNHS
+212 QQD
-223 KKEEKSVVDQWLEK
+223 KKKEKSVVDQWLEK

-246 PVVEEKEVVQ
+246 PLVEEKEVIQ
-256 EINTPQEVSAD
+256 EMSTPQEVSAD
-267 EFLHKTIAERTE
+267 ELLHKTVAEQME
-279 DAGKEKDVV
+279 SAKLEKDVV
-288 VSNENSLQEELV
+288 VLNENNLQEEV
-300 DSQVE
+300 VASKVE
-305 HEDTILAEEMKCNTE
+305 HEDTILSEEIKRNTE
-320 IEKQTSEESVI
+320 IEQPTIEVEKQTSQESVI

-346 PEEFAEI
+346 PEEVEVI
-353 AETEEPE
+353 TETEEL
-360 VEVTA
+360 
-365 ETEESEEVEVTA
+365 EEVEVIA

-392 ESEEVEVTAETEES
+392 ELEEVEVIAETEETEEVEVIAETEETEEVEVIAETEES
-406 EEVEVTAETEE
+406 EEVEV
-417 SEEVEVTA
+417 
-425 EAEESEEVE
+425 
-434 VTAETEEF
+434 
-442 EEVKVIAEAEESEEA
+442 IAEAEEL
-457 EVTTETEESE
+457 E
-467 EVEEIAETEESEEVE
+467 EVEVIAET
-482 EIAEAEESE
+482 E

-506 VTTET
+506 VITET
-511 EESEEVEVTAET
+511 EELEEVEVIAET
-523 EESEEVEVTAEA
+523 EEVE
-535 EESEEV
+535 
-541 EVTAETEEFEEVKVI
+541 VI
-556 AEAEESEEAEV
+556 AEAEEL
-567 TTETEESEEVEEIAE
+567 
-582 TEESEEVEE
+582 
-591 IAEAEESEEVE
+591 EEVE

-609 SEEVEVTTETEESE
+609 SEEVEVIAETEELE
-623 EVEVTAETEESEEVE
+623 EVEVIAETKAPVVE
-638 VTAEAEES
+638 TFVAL
-646 EEVEV
+646 
-651 TAETEEFEE
+651 
-660 VKVIAEAEESEE
+660 
-672 VEEIAEAEESEVEA
+672 EEIQQEDEV
-686 FVELEETQPEMV
+686 
-698 LDEAIEQKSEF
+698 IEQNSEF

-717 QTKKDVQ
+717 QTKNDVQ

-737 KLVVEEALVA
+737 KR
-747 EEQPVVEEAP
+747 
-757 IAEGKPVVEE
+757 VVEE

-773 QLVVEE
+773 Q
-779 ALVAEEQPVVE
+779 
-790 EAPIAEGKSVVEEAP
+790 SVVEEAP
-805 VAEEQLVVEETTIAE
+805 VVEEQ
-820 EKPVVPKEEPK
+820 PVVQKEEPK

-852 MERHAARTSVMQP
+852 MERHAARANAMPPSVNV
-865 SMGERVENKPV
+865 RVENKPV
-876 HQVEESPVQQV
+876 QQEVAEPQVKEQPMQQEVVESQVEEQPMQQVVAEPQVKEQPMQQV
-887 VVESRVEE
+887 VVESQVEE
-895 QPVKQVVVDPQVEE
+895 QPMQQVVVESQVEEQPMQQVIVEPQVEEQSMQQVVVEPQVEEQPMQQVVVESQVEEQPMQQVVVESQVEE

-924 PMQQVVVEP
+924 PMQQVVVE
-933 QVKEQP
+933 
-939 MQQVVVEPQVEVQ
+939 
-952 PMQQVVVEPQVK
+952 
-964 EQPMQQVV
+964 
-972 VEPQVK
+972 
-978 EQPMQQV
+978 
-985 VVEPQ
+985 
-990 VEEQLGQ
+990 
-997 QMVVES
+997 
-1003 QVEEKPMQQVVV
+1003 
-1015 EQVQKPISSTEVQE
+1015 QVQKPISSTEPKE

-1045 QTPPT
+1045 HTPPT

-1059 SIPRQA
+1059 SIPQQST
-1065 ALDNKEWLEEQKE
+1065 LDNTEWLDEQKE

-1268 VEEMERRYE
+1268 VDEMERRYE

-1293 VSEREIPGETLPYI
+1293 VSERDIPGETLPYI

-1423 HVKKQM
+1423 HVRKQM

-1435 QQEDLLAKTEQS
+1435 KQEDLLAKTEQA